1 MKKRLISMLLAL
13 LAVMGLLPTA
23 AFAASTP
30 EEALG
35 EVQIYNGGVEM
46 SYLSINGRIRS
57 QIYTYYN
64 YDNGSGSTREIPAY
78 CVNPNTLGVPQTVG
92 VGESIEYLADEKAS
106 DPKVVGIVANGY
118 PTRSLAELGLENK
131 YQGYYA
137 TKMALWC
144 YLLSNWDI
152 NNLKVNP
159 NLTGV
164 ELQRAQ
170 KILAAA
176 KDIYARGTAWNEML
190 SPEVTCTPD
199 RDTAYEVTID
209 GKQYKQ
215 QVFTF
220 WSKTW
225 VCDYSVNVAFS
236 VPDDVP
242 DGTRIVDMNNQDI
255 TTITTEGTGD
265 GYAGKFKILYP
276 LESVQGKTGSVQ
288 LSFNTNVYKYAVF
301 FAICQEKDEYGEL
314 QNYVVDTDPTTTT
327 QLSAYSNYSDG
338 TTIEYETGLR
348 IIKYETGTEIPI
360 SGALFEV
367 IGPDGDS
374 VGTFVTNGD
383 GRIEIPLKKSGNY
396 TVVEREA
403 PQHYMISEEPAQNV
417 TVVYDEVAEV
427 TFFNDPYGTL
437 RIEKKSNTG
446 MNLPGAVITVEHIES
461 GQTFTATT
469 SSAGVA
475 IFDAIPLGAYRIQE
489 KTAPV
494 GWQLDDT
501 VYTATVVA
509 GETTTIPIINEELPG
524 LRIIKYDRKNMVA
537 MPNVTFAV
545 YRDGEFLGN
554 FKTDQFG
561 EILIA
566 DAEPGTYRAFEV
578 DTGDEGHI
586 LDTTPQEVELHA
598 GDGIKELMFFNDMKP
613 GLKLIKVDSDDPS
626 KVIPNAVFEIKSV
639 EGTYG
644 PQEFRTDQ
652 SGEIDL
658 SMLPAGS
665 YVVTEKS
672 CDGYII
678 DEAQRI
684 IELKPNE
691 DAQFVFTNHVK
702 PSLQLIKLSSDGSRL
717 AGVTFRIARIE
728 DGSHYLDRTTNS
740 NGEILISDLEPGV
753 YSVRELSSVQDHI
766 PDDTEHHVELF
777 PGQTSTITLTNDK
790 RPNLYIHKTDADT
803 GEPIEHTVY
812 LVKGA
817 DGHSIA
823 EVETDG
829 NGVAVVENL
838 LPGVVE
844 IIEKSVPE
852 PYLLAEESQMVT
864 LLPNRD
870 RDVYFQNYKRPTIE
884 IIKENS
890 ITHDRI
896 ENVPFQVWYASNN
909 TATGEYNDLGVFYT
923 DEEGRIVLSDPD
935 LSLRDGWF
943 RVKELEPAPGF
954 ALADP
959 DTQEAFIAAG
969 EGHTFRFLNRP
980 LSAISVWKYDSET
993 GAAIEGAVFQVRY
1006 LSGNTSGTGGTVI
1019 GTYRTSVNGSFTVTG
1034 CKAGTYIIEEL
1045 SSDGS
1050 HVIDTPPQ
1058 TVYLSGKDQEVVQVY
1073 FNNSPKGSLLIKKVS
1088 SADNSPIS
1096 DVQFFVTESDGTV
1109 VGDSNGYFVT
1119 DSAGTILIE
1128 GIDPGTTLVVKETR
1142 AKDGFILDDTPQTA
1156 QIQAGQTVT
1165 LEFRNQPTGQLIIHK
1180 LSGNDKKTPLE
1191 GVQFKITY
1199 SDGSFVDADSGQ
1211 LSSNGLYWTNSEG
1224 QIILS
1229 GLTGTVVVTEVES
1242 IPGYTIDPN
1251 TQSQTVVI
1259 NPNDTQELYFYNNPI
1274 GGIEIIKVNASKT
1287 SERIPD
1293 TTFEIRRMDD
1303 ALVDT
1308 ITTDKNGRAYLALED
1323 GSYYAIEIEAN
1334 PDFVL
1339 DDTPHYF
1346 EVKDGKVTTLRV
1358 TNAAASG
1365 ILIHKVDTS
1374 GEGIYGVKF
1383 LLYDEDRNP
1392 IGEFTSDDDGYVYIT
1407 ADDLPDGA
1415 NTSGRFYLRE
1425 LEAAEG
1431 YILDKEYKT
1440 VYVRPGRTAEI
1451 EWVNEAIT
1459 GQIQIY
1465 KYAAEANSVTGV
1477 PAGTPLQGA
1486 VYEIINERSGRVVDY
1501 ITTDA
1506 RGVAASK
1513 PLPLTRYKIREVTAP
1528 AYFQLD
1534 PTVHDVTLEYAG
1546 QIIKIAAYDKP
1557 ANLKVT
1563 VTKTGNKQLL
1573 AGDSMRYDLTVA
1585 NNSNVPLENFYL
1597 HDRFPTD
1604 CATAKTIT
1612 TGTYNTRLNYQIT
1625 YKTNYNDY
1633 LALVEHRETAGGSA
1647 PFVPPEHEAAGGEQP
1662 VPAGGSALETGPS
1675 GKGRTPPEPHEAQAP
1690 PASPRSAGSELLVP
1704 AQPEQRGTAAGLE
1717 VPGPNFLKSQSGTS
1731 RDSETELPE
1740 VDQRDSSYIDLNHT
1754 DGIHT
1759 EFSLSCPSGAG
1770 DRMDGLGPWWRN
1782 LSEQE
1787 QLAQILEN
1795 CSLWVFDPE
1804 TAKVFENAIERLFY
1818 TQEYRIGKAV
1828 LPQANVRSRLWDLDS
1843 TILQSVEG
1851 KLRQNQRNVKN
1862 STAYTMA
1869 VIFNAI
1875 CESQSDLL
1883 LDPYLNSIGGAPAGS
1898 EKGGENQCF

>member
-1 MKKRLISMLLAL
+1 MKKRFLSILLAM
-13 LAVMGLLPTA
+13 VMAFSILPTA
-23 AFAASTP
+23 SLAAGSV

-35 EVQIYNGGVEM
+35 EIDIYNGGQEL
-46 SYLSINGRIRS
+46 SYLMINGRVRTL
-57 QIYTYYN
+57 IYTYYN
-64 YDNGSGSTREIPAY
+64 YVNAKGEIKEIPAY
-78 CVNPNTLGVPQTVG
+78 CVNPNTTGVPQTVD
-92 VGESIEYLADEKAS
+92 VGESIEYLAEEKTS
-106 DPKVVGIVANGY
+106 DPKVLGIVANGY
-118 PTRSLAELGLENK
+118 PTRSLEELGLENK

-152 NNLKVNP
+152 NNLKVNSA
-159 NLTGV
+159 LSGV

-170 KILAAA
+170 KMLAAA
-176 KDIYARGTAWNEML
+176 KDIYARGTAWNEVL

-225 VCDYSVNVAFS
+225 VCDYAVEVSFTDPGS
-236 VPDDVP
+236 VPR
-242 DGTRIVDMNNQDI
+242 GTRIVDMNNRDI

-265 GYAGKFKILYP
+265 GYAGKFKVLYP
-276 LESVQGKTGSVQ
+276 LESVEGETGSVQ
-288 LSFNTNVYKYAVF
+288 LSFRTDVYKYAVF
-301 FAICQEKDEYGEL
+301 YAICQEKDEYGEL
-314 QNYVVDTDPTTTT
+314 QNYVVDTDPTTEMD
-327 QLSAYSNYSDG
+327 LSTFSNYADQPVE
-338 TTIEYETGLR
+338 EYDTGLR

-360 SGALFEV
+360 SGARFEV
-367 IGPDGDS
+367 VGPDGDS

-383 GRIEIPLKKSGNY
+383 GRIEIPLSKSGNY
-396 TVVEREA
+396 TVIEREA

-475 IFDAIPLGAYRIQE
+475 IFDEIPLGAYRIQE

-598 GDGIKELMFFNDMKP
+598 GDGIKELLFFNDVKP
-613 GLKLIKVDSDDPS
+613 GLRLVKVDSDDPS

-644 PQEFRTDQ
+644 PQEFRTDEN
-652 SGEIDL
+652 GEIDL
-658 SMLPAGS
+658 SMLPPGS

-672 CDGYII
+672 CDGYVI

-691 DAQFVFTNHVK
+691 DAQFVFTNHIK

-717 AGVTFRIARIE
+717 AGVTFRIAKIE
-728 DGSHYLDRTTNS
+728 DGSHYLDRTTS
-740 NGEILISDLEPGV
+740 STGEILVSDLEPGV

-823 EVETDG
+823 EVETDE

-844 IIEKSVPE
+844 VIEKSVPE
-852 PYLLAEESQMVT
+852 PYLLAEDSQMVT
-864 LLPNRD
+864 LFPNRD

-935 LSLRDGWF
+935 LSLRDGWV
-943 RVKELEPAPGF
+943 RGKELEPAPGF

-969 EGHTFRFLNRP
+969 EGHTFRFSNRP

-1058 TVYLSGKDQEVVQVY
+1058 TVYLSGEDQEVVQVY
-1073 FNNSPKGSLLIKKVS
+1073 FGNSPKGSLLIKKVS

-1109 VGDSNGYFVT
+1109 VGDSNGYFTT

-1142 AKDGFILDDTPQTA
+1142 AKDGFLLDDTPQTA
-1156 QIQAGQTVT
+1156 QIKAGQTVT

-1180 LSGNDKKTPLE
+1180 LSGDDRKTPLE

-1211 LSSNGLYWTNSEG
+1211 LSSNGLYWSNSAG

-1308 ITTDKNGRAYLALED
+1308 ITTDRNGRAYLSLED
-1323 GSYYAIEIEAN
+1323 GSYYALEVEAN

-1346 EVKDGKVTTLRV
+1346 EVKNGEVTTLRIK
-1358 TNAAASG
+1358 NEANSG

-1392 IGEFTSDDDGYVYIT
+1392 IGEFTSDDEGWVYIT

-1431 YILDKEYKT
+1431 YILDEEYKT

-1451 EWVNEAIT
+1451 EWVNTAIT
-1459 GQIQIY
+1459 GQIQIW
-1465 KYAAEANSVTGV
+1465 KKSADDNPINGF
-1477 PAGTPLQGA
+1477 PAGTPLEGA
-1486 VYEIINERSGRVVDY
+1486 VFGIYNKANALVD
-1501 ITTDA
+1501 TVESDS
-1506 RGVAASK
+1506 RGLAVSK
-1513 PLPLTRYKIREVTAP
+1513 PLPLGRYTVKEISSPQFYSVSDEEVTV
-1528 AYFQLD
+1528 Y
-1534 PTVHDVTLEYAG
+1534 LEHEG
-1546 QIIKIAAYDKP
+1546 QIVQVEYLNESVYTNVSISKSGYTQVVPGQEI
-1557 ANLKVT
+1557 
-1563 VTKTGNKQLL
+1563 
-1573 AGDSMRYDLTVA
+1573 RYTFKDIG
-1585 NNSNVPLENFYL
+1585 NNSTVPLDSFYWRDTL
-1597 HDRFPTD
+1597 PTD
-1604 CATAKTIT
+1604 AVRLDKII
-1612 TGTYNTRLNYQIT
+1612 TGTYSARLNYKVVFQ
-1625 YKTNYNDY
+1625 TNLNDTQRV
-1633 LALVEHRETAGGSA
+1633 LADNLNTQKNYTLDASPAALGLASNEYVTQVTFLFGRVPGGFKQVETPYIYCDVLSNLSHEYRFANKCDVGGMWQNQWVQA
-1647 PFVPPEHEAAGGEQP
+1647 TDRWVTIIYRGGP
-1662 VPAGGSALETGPS
+1662 VPTLPRTG
-1675 GKGRTPPEPHEAQAP
+1675 
-1690 PASPRSAGSELLVP
+1690 
-1704 AQPEQRGTAAGLE
+1704 
-1717 VPGPNFLKSQSGTS
+1717 
-1731 RDSETELPE
+1731 
-1740 VDQRDSSYIDLNHT
+1740 Y
-1754 DGIHT
+1754 
-1759 EFSLSCPSGAG
+1759 
-1770 DRMDGLGPWWRN
+1770 
-1782 LSEQE
+1782 
-1787 QLAQILEN
+1787 
-1795 CSLWVFDPE
+1795 
-1804 TAKVFENAIERLFY
+1804 
-1818 TQEYRIGKAV
+1818 
-1828 LPQANVRSRLWDLDS
+1828 
-1843 TILQSVEG
+1843 
-1851 KLRQNQRNVKN
+1851 
-1862 STAYTMA
+1862 
-1869 VIFNAI
+1869 
-1875 CESQSDLL
+1875 
-1883 LDPYLNSIGGAPAGS
+1883 
-1898 EKGGENQCF
+1898 

>member
-1 MKKRLISMLLAL
+1 
-13 LAVMGLLPTA
+13 
-23 AFAASTP
+23 
-30 EEALG
+30 
-35 EVQIYNGGVEM
+35 
-46 SYLSINGRIRS
+46 
-57 QIYTYYN
+57 
-64 YDNGSGSTREIPAY
+64 
-78 CVNPNTLGVPQTVG
+78 
-92 VGESIEYLADEKAS
+92 
-106 DPKVVGIVANGY
+106 
-118 PTRSLAELGLENK
+118 
-131 YQGYYA
+131 
-137 TKMALWC
+137 
-144 YLLSNWDI
+144 
-152 NNLKVNP
+152 
-159 NLTGV
+159 
-164 ELQRAQ
+164 
-170 KILAAA
+170 
-176 KDIYARGTAWNEML
+176 
-190 SPEVTCTPD
+190 
-199 RDTAYEVTID
+199 
-209 GKQYKQ
+209 
-215 QVFTF
+215 
-220 WSKTW
+220 
-225 VCDYSVNVAFS
+225 
-236 VPDDVP
+236 
-242 DGTRIVDMNNQDI
+242 
-255 TTITTEGTGD
+255 
-265 GYAGKFKILYP
+265 
-276 LESVQGKTGSVQ
+276 
-288 LSFNTNVYKYAVF
+288 
-301 FAICQEKDEYGEL
+301 
-314 QNYVVDTDPTTTT
+314 
-327 QLSAYSNYSDG
+327 
-338 TTIEYETGLR
+338 
-348 IIKYETGTEIPI
+348 
-360 SGALFEV
+360 
-367 IGPDGDS
+367 
-374 VGTFVTNGD
+374 
-383 GRIEIPLKKSGNY
+383 
-396 TVVEREA
+396 
-403 PQHYMISEEPAQNV
+403 MISEEPAQNV

-652 SGEIDL
+652 SGESDL

-1633 LALVEHRETAGGSA
+1633 RVLATNLLSTNNYAFDLSA
-1647 PFVPPEHEAAGGEQP
+1647 ISLMQDEVVTDVRLEFGK
-1662 VPAGGSALETGPS
+1662 VPAGFASVVKPTVTIQTSANLANGYQVVNRADAGGQYMSQWETGRAAWITLIV
-1675 GKGRTPPEPHEAQAP
+1675 K
-1690 PASPRSAGSELLVP
+1690 LN
-1704 AQPEQRGTAAGLE
+1704 QP
-1717 VPGPNFLKSQSGTS
+1717 N
-1731 RDSETELPE
+1731 LPKTG
-1740 VDQRDSSYIDLNHT
+1740 Y
-1754 DGIHT
+1754 
-1759 EFSLSCPSGAG
+1759 
-1770 DRMDGLGPWWRN
+1770 
-1782 LSEQE
+1782 
-1787 QLAQILEN
+1787 
-1795 CSLWVFDPE
+1795 
-1804 TAKVFENAIERLFY
+1804 
-1818 TQEYRIGKAV
+1818 
-1828 LPQANVRSRLWDLDS
+1828 
-1843 TILQSVEG
+1843 
-1851 KLRQNQRNVKN
+1851 
-1862 STAYTMA
+1862 
-1869 VIFNAI
+1869 
-1875 CESQSDLL
+1875 
-1883 LDPYLNSIGGAPAGS
+1883 
-1898 EKGGENQCF
+1898 

>member
-1 MKKRLISMLLAL
+1 MKKRFLSILLAM
-13 LAVMGLLPTA
+13 VMAFSILPTA
-23 AFAASTP
+23 SLAAGSV

-35 EVQIYNGGVEM
+35 EIDIYNGGQEL
-46 SYLSINGRIRS
+46 SYLMINGRVRTL
-57 QIYTYYN
+57 IYTYYN
-64 YDNGSGSTREIPAY
+64 YVNAKGEIKEIPAY
-78 CVNPNTLGVPQTVG
+78 CVNPNTTGVPQTVD
-92 VGESIEYLADEKAS
+92 VGESIEYLAEEKTS
-106 DPKVVGIVANGY
+106 DPKVLGIVANGY
-118 PTRSLAELGLENK
+118 PTRSLEELGLENK

-152 NNLKVNP
+152 NNLKVNSA
-159 NLTGV
+159 LSGV

-170 KILAAA
+170 KMLAAA
-176 KDIYARGTAWNEML
+176 KDIYARGTAWNEVL

-225 VCDYSVNVAFS
+225 VCDYAVEVSFTDPGS
-236 VPDDVP
+236 VPR
-242 DGTRIVDMNNQDI
+242 GTRIVDMNNRDI

-265 GYAGKFKILYP
+265 GYAGKFKVLYP
-276 LESVQGKTGSVQ
+276 LESVEGETGSVQ
-288 LSFNTNVYKYAVF
+288 LSFRTDVYKYAVF
-301 FAICQEKDEYGEL
+301 YAICQEKDEYGEL
-314 QNYVVDTDPTTTT
+314 QNYVVDTDPTTEMD
-327 QLSAYSNYSDG
+327 LSTFSNYADQPVE
-338 TTIEYETGLR
+338 EYDTGLR

-360 SGALFEV
+360 SGARFEV
-367 IGPDGDS
+367 VGPDGDS

-383 GRIEIPLKKSGNY
+383 GRIEIPLSKSGNY
-396 TVVEREA
+396 TVIEREA

-475 IFDAIPLGAYRIQE
+475 IFDEIPLGAYRIQE

-598 GDGIKELMFFNDMKP
+598 WDGIKELLFFNDVKP
-613 GLKLIKVDSDDPS
+613 GLRLVKVDSDDPS

-644 PQEFRTDQ
+644 PQEFRTDEN
-652 SGEIDL
+652 GEIDL
-658 SMLPAGS
+658 SMLPPGS

-672 CDGYII
+672 CDGYVI

-691 DAQFVFTNHVK
+691 DAQFVFTNHIK

-717 AGVTFRIARIE
+717 AGVTFRIAKIE
-728 DGSHYLDRTTNS
+728 DGSHYLDRTTS
-740 NGEILISDLEPGV
+740 STGEILVSDLEPGV

-823 EVETDG
+823 EVETDE

-844 IIEKSVPE
+844 VIEKSVPE
-852 PYLLAEESQMVT
+852 PYLLAEDSQMVT
-864 LLPNRD
+864 LFPNRD

-969 EGHTFRFLNRP
+969 EGHTFRFSNRP

-1058 TVYLSGKDQEVVQVY
+1058 TVYLSGEDQEVVQVY
-1073 FNNSPKGSLLIKKVS
+1073 FGNSPKGSLLIKKVS

-1109 VGDSNGYFVT
+1109 VGDSNGYFTT

-1142 AKDGFILDDTPQTA
+1142 AKDGFLLDDTPQTA
-1156 QIQAGQTVT
+1156 QIKAGQTVT

-1180 LSGNDKKTPLE
+1180 LSGDDRKTPLE

-1211 LSSNGLYWTNSEG
+1211 LSSNGLYWSNSAG

-1308 ITTDKNGRAYLALED
+1308 ITTDRNGRAYLSLED
-1323 GSYYAIEIEAN
+1323 GSYYALEVEAN

-1346 EVKDGKVTTLRV
+1346 EVKNGEVTTLRIK
-1358 TNAAASG
+1358 NEANSG

-1392 IGEFTSDDDGYVYIT
+1392 IGEFTSDDEGWVYIT

-1431 YILDKEYKT
+1431 YILDEEYKT

-1451 EWVNEAIT
+1451 EWVNTAIT
-1459 GQIQIY
+1459 GQIQIW
-1465 KYAAEANSVTGV
+1465 KKSADDNPINGF
-1477 PAGTPLQGA
+1477 PAGTPLEGA
-1486 VYEIINERSGRVVDY
+1486 VFGIYNKANALVD
-1501 ITTDA
+1501 TVESDS
-1506 RGVAASK
+1506 RGLAVSK
-1513 PLPLTRYKIREVTAP
+1513 PLPLGRYTVKEISSPQFYSVSDEEVTV
-1528 AYFQLD
+1528 Y
-1534 PTVHDVTLEYAG
+1534 LEHEG
-1546 QIIKIAAYDKP
+1546 QIVQVEYLNESVYTNVSISKSGYTQVVPGQEI
-1557 ANLKVT
+1557 
-1563 VTKTGNKQLL
+1563 
-1573 AGDSMRYDLTVA
+1573 RYTFKDIG
-1585 NNSNVPLENFYL
+1585 NNSTVPLDSFYWRDTL
-1597 HDRFPTD
+1597 PTD
-1604 CATAKTIT
+1604 AVRLDKII
-1612 TGTYNTRLNYQIT
+1612 TGTYSARLNYKVVFQ
-1625 YKTNYNDY
+1625 TNLNDTQRV
-1633 LALVEHRETAGGSA
+1633 LADNLNTQKNYTLDASPAALGLASNEYVTQVTFLFGRVPGGFKQVETPYIYCDVLSNLSHEYRFANKCDVGGMWQNQWVQA
-1647 PFVPPEHEAAGGEQP
+1647 TDRWVTIIYRGGP
-1662 VPAGGSALETGPS
+1662 VPTLPRTG
-1675 GKGRTPPEPHEAQAP
+1675 
-1690 PASPRSAGSELLVP
+1690 
-1704 AQPEQRGTAAGLE
+1704 
-1717 VPGPNFLKSQSGTS
+1717 
-1731 RDSETELPE
+1731 
-1740 VDQRDSSYIDLNHT
+1740 Y
-1754 DGIHT
+1754 
-1759 EFSLSCPSGAG
+1759 
-1770 DRMDGLGPWWRN
+1770 
-1782 LSEQE
+1782 
-1787 QLAQILEN
+1787 
-1795 CSLWVFDPE
+1795 
-1804 TAKVFENAIERLFY
+1804 
-1818 TQEYRIGKAV
+1818 
-1828 LPQANVRSRLWDLDS
+1828 
-1843 TILQSVEG
+1843 
-1851 KLRQNQRNVKN
+1851 
-1862 STAYTMA
+1862 
-1869 VIFNAI
+1869 
-1875 CESQSDLL
+1875 
-1883 LDPYLNSIGGAPAGS
+1883 
-1898 EKGGENQCF
+1898 

>member
-1 MKKRLISMLLAL
+1 MKKRFLSILLAM
-13 LAVMGLLPTA
+13 VMAFSILPTA
-23 AFAASTP
+23 SLAAGSV

-35 EVQIYNGGVEM
+35 EIDIYNGGQEL
-46 SYLSINGRIRS
+46 SYLMINGRVRTL
-57 QIYTYYN
+57 IYTYYN
-64 YDNGSGSTREIPAY
+64 YVNAKGEIKEIPAY
-78 CVNPNTLGVPQTVG
+78 CVNPNTTGVPQTVD
-92 VGESIEYLADEKAS
+92 VGESIEYLAEEKTS
-106 DPKVVGIVANGY
+106 DPKVLGIVANGY
-118 PTRSLAELGLENK
+118 PTRSLEELGLENK

-152 NNLKVNP
+152 NNLKVNSA
-159 NLTGV
+159 LSGV

-170 KILAAA
+170 KMLAAA
-176 KDIYARGTAWNEML
+176 KDIYARGTAWNEVL

-225 VCDYSVNVAFS
+225 VCDYAVEVSFTDPGS
-236 VPDDVP
+236 VPR
-242 DGTRIVDMNNQDI
+242 GTRIVDMNNRDI

-265 GYAGKFKILYP
+265 GYAGKFKVLYP
-276 LESVQGKTGSVQ
+276 LESVEGETGSVQ
-288 LSFNTNVYKYAVF
+288 LSFRTHVYKYAVF
-301 FAICQEKDEYGEL
+301 YAICQEKDEYGEL
-314 QNYVVDTDPTTTT
+314 QNYVVDTDPTTEMD
-327 QLSAYSNYSDG
+327 LSTFSNYADQPVE
-338 TTIEYETGLR
+338 EYDTGLR

-360 SGALFEV
+360 SGARFEV
-367 IGPDGDS
+367 VGPDGDS

-383 GRIEIPLKKSGNY
+383 GRIEIPLSKSGNY
-396 TVVEREA
+396 TVIEREA

-475 IFDAIPLGAYRIQE
+475 IFDEIPLGAYRIQE

-598 GDGIKELMFFNDMKP
+598 GDGIKELLFFNDVKP
-613 GLKLIKVDSDDPS
+613 GLRLVKVDSDDPS

-644 PQEFRTDQ
+644 PQEFRTDEN
-652 SGEIDL
+652 GEIDL
-658 SMLPAGS
+658 SMLPPGS

-672 CDGYII
+672 CDGYVI

-691 DAQFVFTNHVK
+691 DAQFVFTNHIK

-717 AGVTFRIARIE
+717 AGVTFRIAKIE
-728 DGSHYLDRTTNS
+728 DGSHYLDRTTS
-740 NGEILISDLEPGV
+740 STGEILVSDLEPGV
-753 YSVRELSSVQDHI
+753 YSVRELSSVSNHI

-844 IIEKSVPE
+844 VIEKSVPE
-852 PYLLAEESQMVT
+852 PYLLAEDSQMVT
-864 LLPNRD
+864 LFPNRD

-890 ITHDRI
+890 ITYDRI

-1019 GTYRTSVNGSFTVTG
+1019 GTYRTSANGSFTVTG

-1058 TVYLSGKDQEVVQVY
+1058 TVYLSGENQEVVQVY
-1073 FNNSPKGSLLIKKVS
+1073 FGNSPKGSLLIKKVS

-1142 AKDGFILDDTPQTA
+1142 AKDGFLLDDTPQTA
-1156 QIQAGQTVT
+1156 QIKAGQTVT

-1180 LSGNDKKTPLE
+1180 LSGDDRKTPLE

-1211 LSSNGLYWTNSEG
+1211 LSSNGLYWSNSAG

-1308 ITTDKNGRAYLALED
+1308 ITTDRNGRAYLSLED
-1323 GSYYAIEIEAN
+1323 GSYYALEVEAN

-1346 EVKDGKVTTLRV
+1346 EVKNGEVTTLRIK
-1358 TNAAASG
+1358 NEANSG

-1392 IGEFTSDDDGYVYIT
+1392 IGEFTSDDEGWVYIT

-1431 YILDKEYKT
+1431 YILDEEYKT

-1451 EWVNEAIT
+1451 EWVNTAIT
-1459 GQIQIY
+1459 GQIQIW
-1465 KYAAEANSVTGV
+1465 KKSADDNPINGF
-1477 PAGTPLQGA
+1477 PAGTPLEGA
-1486 VYEIINERSGRVVDY
+1486 VFGIYNKANALVD
-1501 ITTDA
+1501 TVESDS
-1506 RGVAASK
+1506 RGLAVSK
-1513 PLPLTRYKIREVTAP
+1513 PLPLGRYTVKEISSPQFYSVSDEEVTV
-1528 AYFQLD
+1528 Y
-1534 PTVHDVTLEYAG
+1534 LEHEG
-1546 QIIKIAAYDKP
+1546 QIVQVEYLNESVYTNVSISKSGYTQVVPGQEI
-1557 ANLKVT
+1557 
-1563 VTKTGNKQLL
+1563 
-1573 AGDSMRYDLTVA
+1573 RYTFKDIG
-1585 NNSNVPLENFYL
+1585 NNSTVPLDSFYWRDTL
-1597 HDRFPTD
+1597 PTD
-1604 CATAKTIT
+1604 AVRLDKII
-1612 TGTYNTRLNYQIT
+1612 TGTYSARLNYKVVFQ
-1625 YKTNYNDY
+1625 TNLNDTQRV
-1633 LALVEHRETAGGSA
+1633 LADNLNTQKNYTLDASPAALGLASNEYVTQVTFLFGRVPGGFKQVETPYIYCDVLSSLSHEYRFANKCDVGGMWQNQWVQA
-1647 PFVPPEHEAAGGEQP
+1647 TDRWVTIIYRGGP
-1662 VPAGGSALETGPS
+1662 VPTLPRTG
-1675 GKGRTPPEPHEAQAP
+1675 
-1690 PASPRSAGSELLVP
+1690 
-1704 AQPEQRGTAAGLE
+1704 
-1717 VPGPNFLKSQSGTS
+1717 
-1731 RDSETELPE
+1731 
-1740 VDQRDSSYIDLNHT
+1740 Y
-1754 DGIHT
+1754 
-1759 EFSLSCPSGAG
+1759 
-1770 DRMDGLGPWWRN
+1770 
-1782 LSEQE
+1782 
-1787 QLAQILEN
+1787 
-1795 CSLWVFDPE
+1795 
-1804 TAKVFENAIERLFY
+1804 
-1818 TQEYRIGKAV
+1818 
-1828 LPQANVRSRLWDLDS
+1828 
-1843 TILQSVEG
+1843 
-1851 KLRQNQRNVKN
+1851 
-1862 STAYTMA
+1862 
-1869 VIFNAI
+1869 
-1875 CESQSDLL
+1875 
-1883 LDPYLNSIGGAPAGS
+1883 
-1898 EKGGENQCF
+1898 

>member
-1 MKKRLISMLLAL
+1 MKKRLLSILLAMMMAL
-13 LAVMGLLPTA
+13 SILPTTSL
-23 AFAASTP
+23 AASSV

-35 EVQIYNGGVEM
+35 EIDIYNGGTEL
-46 SYLSINGRIRS
+46 SYLMINGRVRTL
-57 QIYTYYN
+57 IYTYYN
-64 YDNGSGSTREIPAY
+64 YVNAKGETREIPAY
-78 CVNPNTLGVPQTVG
+78 CVNPNITGVPQTVG
-92 VGESIEYLADEKAS
+92 VGESIEYLAEEKTS
-106 DPKVVGIVANGY
+106 DPKVLGIVANGY
-118 PTRSLAELGLENK
+118 PTRSLEELGLENK

-152 NNLKVNP
+152 NNLKVNSS
-159 NLTGV
+159 LTGV

-170 KILAAA
+170 KMLAAA
-176 KDIYARGTAWNEML
+176 KDIYARGTAWTEVL
-190 SPEVTCTPD
+190 APEVTCTPD
-199 RDTAYEVTID
+199 RDTAYQVTID

-215 QVFTF
+215 QIFTF

-225 VCDYSVNVAFS
+225 VCDYSVEVFFTDPAS
-236 VPDDVP
+236 VP
-242 DGTRIVDMNNQDI
+242 DGTRIVDMNNRDI

-265 GYAGKFKILYP
+265 GYAGQFKVLYP
-276 LESVQGKTGSVQ
+276 LESVDGETGSVQ
-288 LSFNTNVYKYAVF
+288 LSFRTDVYKYAVYY
-301 FAICQEKDEYGEL
+301 AVCAEKDQYGNI
-314 QNYVVDTDPTTTT
+314 QNYVVDTDPTTTMS
-327 QLSAYSNYSDG
+327 LSAYSNYADG
-338 TTIEYETGLR
+338 PTIEYETGLR
-348 IIKYETGTEIPI
+348 ILKYETGTEIPI
-360 SGALFEV
+360 SGCRFEV

-374 VGTFVTNGD
+374 VGVFVTDGD
-383 GRIEIPLKKSGNY
+383 GRIEIPLSKVGNY
-396 TVVEREA
+396 TVIERDSA
-403 PQHYMISEEPAQNV
+403 SHYVISEEPAQNV

-437 RIEKKSNTG
+437 RIEKRSNTG
-446 MNLPGAVITVEHIES
+446 QKLQGAVITIEHIES
-461 GQTFTATT
+461 GQTFTAETT
-469 SSAGVA
+469 SAGVA
-475 IFDAIPLGAYRIQE
+475 IFDEIPLGAYRIQE
-489 KTAPV
+489 ETAPV
-494 GWQLDDT
+494 GWKLDDT

-537 MPNVTFAV
+537 MPDVTFAV

-561 EILIA
+561 EILLTNV
-566 DAEPGTYRAFEV
+566 EPGTYRAFEV
-578 DTGDEGHI
+578 DTGDEGYI

-598 GDGIKELMFFNDMKP
+598 GDGIKELLFFNDVKP
-613 GLKLIKVDSDDPS
+613 GLRLVKVDADDPS

-652 SGEIDL
+652 NGEIDL

-691 DAQFVFTNHVK
+691 DAQFVFTNHIK

-717 AGVTFRIARIE
+717 AGVTFRIAKIE
-728 DGSHYLDRTTNS
+728 DGSHYLDRTTS
-740 NGEILISDLEPGV
+740 STGEILISDLEPGV
-753 YSVRELSSVQDHI
+753 YSVRELSSVLDHI

-790 RPNLYIHKTDADT
+790 RPNLYIHKNDADT
-803 GEPIEHTVY
+803 GAPIPHTVY

-823 EVETDG
+823 EVETDE

-844 IIEKSVPE
+844 VIEKSVPE
-852 PYLLAEESQMVT
+852 PYLLAEESQLVT

-870 RDVYFQNYKRPTIE
+870 RDVYFENYKRPTIE
-884 IIKENS
+884 IIKENE
-890 ITHDRI
+890 ITHDPL
-896 ENVPFQVWYASNN
+896 ENVPVQVWYASND
-909 TATGEYNDLGVFYT
+909 TTTGEYNDLGVFYT

-943 RVKELEPAPGF
+943 RIEELEAPKGF
-954 ALADP
+954 SM
-959 DTQEAFIAAG
+959 TESSKQEAFIAAG
-969 EGHTFRFLNRP
+969 EGHTFRIFNRP
-980 LSAISVWKYDSET
+980 LSAICVWKYDSET

-1034 CKAGTYIIEEL
+1034 CEPGTYIIEEL

-1058 TVYLSGKDQEVVQVY
+1058 TVYLSGEDQEVIQVY
-1073 FNNSPKGSLLIKKVS
+1073 FGNSPKGSLLIKKVS

-1109 VGDSNGYFVT
+1109 VGDGNGYFTT

-1128 GIDPGTTLVVKETR
+1128 GIEPGTTLVVKETR
-1142 AKDGFILDDTPQTA
+1142 AQEGFLLDDTPQTV
-1156 QIQAGQTVT
+1156 QIKAGQTT
-1165 LEFRNQPTGQLIIHK
+1165 TIEFRNQPKGNLIIHK
-1180 LSGNDKKTPLE
+1180 LSGADRKTPLE

-1199 SDGSFVDADSGQ
+1199 ADGSYLADENGH

-1224 QIILS
+1224 QIVLS
-1229 GLTGTVVVTEVES
+1229 NVTGTLVVTEVQS

-1251 TQSQTVVI
+1251 TQSQTVVV
-1259 NPNDTQELYFYNNPI
+1259 NPDDTQELWFYNAPV

-1303 ALVDT
+1303 GLVDT
-1308 ITTDKNGRAYLALED
+1308 ITTDRNGRAFLSLED
-1323 GSYYAIEIEAN
+1323 GSYYAVEVEAN
-1334 PDFVL
+1334 PDFIL

-1346 EVKDGKVTTLRV
+1346 EVKDGEVTTLRL
-1358 TNAAASG
+1358 TNAARSG

-1374 GEGIYGVKF
+1374 SEGIYGVKF
-1383 LLYDEDRNP
+1383 LLYDEHRNP
-1392 IGEFTSDDDGYVYIT
+1392 IGEFTSDDDGWVYIT

-1431 YILDKEYKT
+1431 YILDEEYKT
-1440 VYVRPGRTAEI
+1440 VYVRPGHTAEI

-1465 KYAAEANSVTGV
+1465 KYAAEYNEVTGT

-1486 VYEIINERSGRVVDY
+1486 VYEIIHARSGKVVDY

-1513 PLPLTRYKIREVTAP
+1513 PLPLTRYKVVEVTAP
-1528 AYFQLD
+1528 AYWQVD

-1546 QIIKIAAYDKP
+1546 QIIKVSAYDKP
-1557 ANLKVT
+1557 SNLGVT
-1563 VTKTGNKQLL
+1563 ITKRGNAEVL
-1573 AGDSMRYDLTVA
+1573 AGQTMRYDLTVA
-1585 NNSNVPLENFYL
+1585 NTSNVALENFYW
-1597 HDRFPTD
+1597 HDKIPYDVAR
-1604 CATAKTIT
+1604 ATTLT
-1612 TGTYNTRLNYQIT
+1612 TGTYSARLNYRIL
-1625 YKTNYNDY
+1625 YKTNYQTTY
-1633 LALVEHRETAGGSA
+1633 QVLASNLLTTNNYSFALNAIPMQAGEVVTDIYFDFGKVPVGFQSTAGPTLSVIVNGNTVNGYQLVNRA
-1647 PFVPPEHEAAGGEQP
+1647 DVGGQYQ
-1662 VPAGGSALETGPS
+1662 GTWQ
-1675 GKGRTPPEPHEAQAP
+1675 TAQASWVTIVRKYTTTP
-1690 PASPRSAGSELLVP
+1690 
-1704 AQPEQRGTAAGLE
+1704 
-1717 VPGPNFLKSQSGTS
+1717 
-1731 RDSETELPE
+1731 DLPKTG
-1740 VDQRDSSYIDLNHT
+1740 Y
-1754 DGIHT
+1754 
-1759 EFSLSCPSGAG
+1759 
-1770 DRMDGLGPWWRN
+1770 
-1782 LSEQE
+1782 
-1787 QLAQILEN
+1787 
-1795 CSLWVFDPE
+1795 
-1804 TAKVFENAIERLFY
+1804 
-1818 TQEYRIGKAV
+1818 
-1828 LPQANVRSRLWDLDS
+1828 
-1843 TILQSVEG
+1843 
-1851 KLRQNQRNVKN
+1851 
-1862 STAYTMA
+1862 
-1869 VIFNAI
+1869 
-1875 CESQSDLL
+1875 
-1883 LDPYLNSIGGAPAGS
+1883 
-1898 EKGGENQCF
+1898 

>member
-1 MKKRLISMLLAL
+1 MKKRFLSILLAM
-13 LAVMGLLPTA
+13 VMAFSILPTA
-23 AFAASTP
+23 SLAAGSV

-35 EVQIYNGGVEM
+35 EIDIYNGGQEL
-46 SYLSINGRIRS
+46 SYLMINGRVRTL
-57 QIYTYYN
+57 IYTYYN
-64 YDNGSGSTREIPAY
+64 YVNAKGEIKEIPAY
-78 CVNPNTLGVPQTVG
+78 CVNPNTTGVPQTVD
-92 VGESIEYLADEKAS
+92 VGESIEYLAEEKTS
-106 DPKVVGIVANGY
+106 DPKVLGIVANGY
-118 PTRSLAELGLENK
+118 PTRSLEELGLENK

-152 NNLKVNP
+152 NNLKVNSA
-159 NLTGV
+159 LSGV

-170 KILAAA
+170 KMLAAA
-176 KDIYARGTAWNEML
+176 KDIYARGTAWNEVL

-225 VCDYSVNVAFS
+225 VCDYAVEVSFTDPGS
-236 VPDDVP
+236 VPR
-242 DGTRIVDMNNQDI
+242 GTRIVDMNNRDI

-265 GYAGKFKILYP
+265 GYAGKFKVLYP
-276 LESVQGKTGSVQ
+276 LESVEGETGSVQ
-288 LSFNTNVYKYAVF
+288 LSFRTDVYKYAVF
-301 FAICQEKDEYGEL
+301 YAICQEKDEYGEL
-314 QNYVVDTDPTTTT
+314 QNYVVDTDPTTEMD
-327 QLSAYSNYSDG
+327 LSTFSNYADQPVE
-338 TTIEYETGLR
+338 EYDTGLR

-360 SGALFEV
+360 SGARFEV
-367 IGPDGDS
+367 VGPDGDS

-383 GRIEIPLKKSGNY
+383 GRIEIPLSKSGNY
-396 TVVEREA
+396 TVIEREA

-475 IFDAIPLGAYRIQE
+475 IFDEIPLGAYRIQE

-598 GDGIKELMFFNDMKP
+598 GDGIKELLFFNDVKP
-613 GLKLIKVDSDDPS
+613 GLRLVKVDSDDPS

-644 PQEFRTDQ
+644 PQEFRTDEN
-652 SGEIDL
+652 GEIDL
-658 SMLPAGS
+658 SMLPPGS

-672 CDGYII
+672 CDGYVI

-691 DAQFVFTNHVK
+691 DAQFVFTNHIN

-717 AGVTFRIARIE
+717 AGVTFRIAKIE

-740 NGEILISDLEPGV
+740 TGEILISGLEPGV
-753 YSVRELSSVQDHI
+753 YSVRELSSVLDHI

-790 RPNLYIHKTDADT
+790 RPNLYIHKADGDT
-803 GEPIEHTVY
+803 GAPIPGTVY

-823 EVETDG
+823 EVKTDET
-829 NGVAVVENL
+829 GVAVVENL

-844 IIEKSVPE
+844 VIEKSVPE
-852 PYLLAEESQMVT
+852 PYLLAEESQLVT
-864 LLPNRD
+864 LFPNRD

-969 EGHTFRFLNRP
+969 EGHTFRFSNRP

-1058 TVYLSGKDQEVVQVY
+1058 TVYLSGEDQEVVQVY
-1073 FNNSPKGSLLIKKVS
+1073 FGNSPKGSLLIKKVS

-1109 VGDSNGYFVT
+1109 VGDSNGYFTT

-1142 AKDGFILDDTPQTA
+1142 AKDGFLLDDTPQTA
-1156 QIQAGQTVT
+1156 QIKAGQTVT

-1180 LSGNDKKTPLE
+1180 LSGDDRKTPLE

-1211 LSSNGLYWTNSEG
+1211 LSSNGLYWSNSAG

-1308 ITTDKNGRAYLALED
+1308 ITTDRNGRAYLSLED
-1323 GSYYAIEIEAN
+1323 GSYYALEVEAN

-1346 EVKDGKVTTLRV
+1346 EVKNGEVTTLRIK
-1358 TNAAASG
+1358 NEANSG

-1392 IGEFTSDDDGYVYIT
+1392 IGEFTSDDEGWVYIT

-1431 YILDKEYKT
+1431 YILDEEYKT

-1451 EWVNEAIT
+1451 EWVNTAIT
-1459 GQIQIY
+1459 GQIQIW
-1465 KYAAEANSVTGV
+1465 KKSADDNPINGF
-1477 PAGTPLQGA
+1477 PAGTPLEGA
-1486 VYEIINERSGRVVDY
+1486 VFGIYNKANALVD
-1501 ITTDA
+1501 TVESDS
-1506 RGVAASK
+1506 RGLAVSK
-1513 PLPLTRYKIREVTAP
+1513 PLPLGRYTVKEISSPQFYSVSDEEVTV
-1528 AYFQLD
+1528 Y
-1534 PTVHDVTLEYAG
+1534 LEHEG
-1546 QIIKIAAYDKP
+1546 QIVQVEYLNESVYTNVSISKSGYTQVVPGQEI
-1557 ANLKVT
+1557 
-1563 VTKTGNKQLL
+1563 
-1573 AGDSMRYDLTVA
+1573 RYTFKDIG
-1585 NNSNVPLENFYL
+1585 NNSTVPLDSFYWRDTL
-1597 HDRFPTD
+1597 PTD
-1604 CATAKTIT
+1604 AVRLDKII
-1612 TGTYNTRLNYQIT
+1612 TGTYSARLNYKVVFQ
-1625 YKTNYNDY
+1625 TNLNDTQRV
-1633 LALVEHRETAGGSA
+1633 LADNLNTQKNYTLDASPAALGLASNEYVTQVTFLFGRVPGGFKQVETPYIYCDVLSNLSHEYRFANKCDVGGMWQNQWVQA
-1647 PFVPPEHEAAGGEQP
+1647 TDRWVTIIYRGGP
-1662 VPAGGSALETGPS
+1662 VPTLPRTG
-1675 GKGRTPPEPHEAQAP
+1675 
-1690 PASPRSAGSELLVP
+1690 
-1704 AQPEQRGTAAGLE
+1704 
-1717 VPGPNFLKSQSGTS
+1717 
-1731 RDSETELPE
+1731 
-1740 VDQRDSSYIDLNHT
+1740 Y
-1754 DGIHT
+1754 
-1759 EFSLSCPSGAG
+1759 
-1770 DRMDGLGPWWRN
+1770 
-1782 LSEQE
+1782 
-1787 QLAQILEN
+1787 
-1795 CSLWVFDPE
+1795 
-1804 TAKVFENAIERLFY
+1804 
-1818 TQEYRIGKAV
+1818 
-1828 LPQANVRSRLWDLDS
+1828 
-1843 TILQSVEG
+1843 
-1851 KLRQNQRNVKN
+1851 
-1862 STAYTMA
+1862 
-1869 VIFNAI
+1869 
-1875 CESQSDLL
+1875 
-1883 LDPYLNSIGGAPAGS
+1883 
-1898 EKGGENQCF
+1898 

>member
-1 MKKRLISMLLAL
+1 MKKRLITMLLTL
-13 LAVMGLLPTA
+13 LMVMGLLPTA

-35 EVQIYNGGVEM
+35 EIDIYNGGEEL
-46 SYLSINGRIRS
+46 SYLSINGRVRTL
-57 QIYTYYN
+57 IYTYYN
-64 YDNGSGSTREIPAY
+64 YDNGSGVTREIPAY
-78 CVNPNTLGVPQTVG
+78 CVNPNITGVPQTVAP
-92 VGESIEYLADEKAS
+92 GESIEYLAEEKSS
-106 DPKVVGIVANGY
+106 DPKVIGIVASGY
-118 PTRSLAELGLENK
+118 PTRSLEELGLENK

-170 KILAAA
+170 KMLAAA
-176 KDIYARGTAWNEML
+176 KDIYARGTAWDEIL
-190 SPEVTCTPD
+190 SPQVTCTPD
-199 RDTAYEVTID
+199 RDVAYQVTID

-225 VCDYSVNVAFS
+225 VCDYEVNVSFTDPS
-236 VPDDVP
+236 MVPE
-242 DGTRIVDMNNQDI
+242 GTRIVDMNNRDI
-255 TTITTEGTGD
+255 TTITTEATGD
-265 GYAGKFKILYP
+265 GYAGKFKVLYP
-276 LESVQGKTGSVQ
+276 MESVQGKTGSVQ
-288 LSFNTNVYKYAVF
+288 LSFSTNVYQYAVF
-301 FAICQEKDEYGEL
+301 YAICQEKDIYGNL
-314 QNYVVDTDPTTTT
+314 QNYVVDTDPTTTMRI
-327 QLSAYSNYSDG
+327 SAYSNYADSN
-338 TTIEYETGLR
+338 EEPPETGLR
-348 IIKYETGTEIPI
+348 ILKYETGTEIPI
-360 SGALFEV
+360 SGCRFEV

-374 VGTFVTNGD
+374 VGVFVTDGD
-383 GRIEIPLKKSGNY
+383 GRIEIPLQKSGNY
-396 TVVEREA
+396 TVIERDA
-403 PQHYMISEEPAQNV
+403 ASHYVISEEPAQNV

-437 RIEKKSNTG
+437 RIEKRSNTG
-446 MNLPGAVITVEHIES
+446 QKLQGAVITIEHIES
-461 GQTFTATT
+461 GQTFTAETT
-469 SSAGVA
+469 SAGVA
-475 IFDAIPLGAYRIQE
+475 IFDEIPLGAYRIQE
-489 KTAPV
+489 ETAPV
-494 GWQLDDT
+494 GWKLDDT

-537 MPNVTFAV
+537 MPDVTFAV

-561 EILIA
+561 EIMLTNV
-566 DAEPGTYRAFEV
+566 EPGTYRAFEV
-578 DTGDEGHI
+578 DTGDEGYI

-598 GDGIKELMFFNDMKP
+598 GDGIKELMFFNDVKP
-613 GLKLIKVDSDDPS
+613 GLRLVKVDSDDPS

-652 SGEIDL
+652 NGEIDL

-691 DAQFVFTNHVK
+691 DAQFVFTNHIK

-717 AGVTFRIARIE
+717 AGVTFRIAKIE
-728 DGSHYLDRTTNS
+728 DGSHYLDRTTS
-740 NGEILISDLEPGV
+740 STGEILISDLEPGV
-753 YSVRELSSVQDHI
+753 YSVRELSSTPDHI

-790 RPNLYIHKTDADT
+790 RPNLYIHKNDADT
-803 GEPIEHTVY
+803 GAPIPHTVY

-823 EVETDG
+823 EVETDE

-844 IIEKSVPE
+844 VIEKSVPE
-852 PYLLAEESQMVT
+852 PYLLAEESQLVT
-864 LLPNRD
+864 LFPNRD
-870 RDVYFQNYKRPTIE
+870 RDVYFENYKRPVIE
-884 IIKENS
+884 IIKENE
-890 ITHDRI
+890 ITHDPL
-896 ENVPFQVWYASNN
+896 ENVPVQVWYASND
-909 TATGEYNDLGVFYT
+909 TETGEYNDLGVFYT

-935 LSLRDGWF
+935 ISLRDGWF
-943 RVKELEPAPGF
+943 RIEELEAPKGF
-954 ALADP
+954 SM
-959 DTQEAFIAAG
+959 TESSKQEAFVAAG
-969 EGHTFRFLNRP
+969 EGHTFRIYNRP
-980 LSAISVWKYDSET
+980 NSAICVWKYDSET

-1019 GTYRTSVNGSFTVTG
+1019 GTYRTSINGSFTVTD
-1034 CKAGTYIIEEL
+1034 CKPGTYIIEEL

-1058 TVYLSGKDQEVVQVY
+1058 TVYLSGEEQEVVQVY
-1073 FNNSPKGSLLIKKVS
+1073 FGNSPMGSLLIKKVS

-1109 VGDSNGYFVT
+1109 VGDGNGYFTT

-1128 GIDPGTTLVVKETR
+1128 GIEPGTTLVVKETR
-1142 AKDGFILDDTPQTA
+1142 AKEGFLLDDTPQTA
-1156 QIQAGQTVT
+1156 QIKAGQTVT
-1165 LEFRNQPTGQLIIHK
+1165 LEFRNQPEGNLIIHK
-1180 LSGNDKKTPLE
+1180 LSSTDKQPLE

-1199 SDGSFVDADSGQ
+1199 ADGSYLADENGH

-1224 QIILS
+1224 QIVLS
-1229 GLTGTVVVTEVES
+1229 NVTGTIVVTEVQS
-1242 IPGYTIDPN
+1242 IEGYTIDPD
-1251 TQSQTVVI
+1251 TQSQTVVV
-1259 NPNDTQELYFYNNPI
+1259 NPDDTQELWFYNDPV
-1274 GGIEIIKVNASKT
+1274 GGIEIIKVNQSKT

-1303 ALVDT
+1303 GLVDT
-1308 ITTDKNGRAYLALED
+1308 ITTDRNGRAFLSLED
-1323 GSYYAIEIEAN
+1323 GSYYAVETEAN
-1334 PDFVL
+1334 PDFIL

-1346 EVKDGKVTTLRV
+1346 EVKDGKVTTLRL
-1358 TNAAASG
+1358 TNAAKSG

-1431 YILDKEYKT
+1431 YILDEEYKT
-1440 VYVRPGRTAEI
+1440 VYVRPGHTAEI

-1465 KYAAEANSVTGV
+1465 KYASEANSITGTA
-1477 PAGTPLQGA
+1477 AGTPLQGA
-1486 VYEIINERSGRVVDY
+1486 VYEISNARTGKVVDY
-1501 ITTDA
+1501 ITTDE

-1513 PLPLTRYKIREVTAP
+1513 PLPLTRYKIVEVTAP
-1528 AYFQLD
+1528 SYWQVD

-1546 QIIKIAAYDKP
+1546 QIIKISAYDKP
-1557 ANLKVT
+1557 AELGVS
-1563 VTKTGNKQLL
+1563 VTKRGNASVL
-1573 AGDSMRYDLTVA
+1573 AGSTMRYDFTIA
-1585 NNSNVPLENFYL
+1585 NTSNVDLESFYF
-1597 HDRFPTD
+1597 HDRIPTD
-1604 CATAKTIT
+1604 IARAATLT
-1612 TGTYNTRLNYQIT
+1612 TGTYSARLNYRIL
-1625 YKTNYNDY
+1625 YKTNYSASY
-1633 LALVEHRETAGGSA
+1633 QVLASNLLTSNNYSFGLSAIPLQAGEVVTDVYFDFGK
-1647 PFVPPEHEAAGGEQP
+1647 VPVGFQSVQGPTLSVVVSGNAVNGYQMVNRSDVGGKYQ
-1662 VPAGGSALETGPS
+1662 GTWQ
-1675 GKGRTPPEPHEAQAP
+1675 TAQASWVTIIQKLWNAP
-1690 PASPRSAGSELLVP
+1690 
-1704 AQPEQRGTAAGLE
+1704 
-1717 VPGPNFLKSQSGTS
+1717 
-1731 RDSETELPE
+1731 DLPKTG
-1740 VDQRDSSYIDLNHT
+1740 Y
-1754 DGIHT
+1754 
-1759 EFSLSCPSGAG
+1759 
-1770 DRMDGLGPWWRN
+1770 
-1782 LSEQE
+1782 
-1787 QLAQILEN
+1787 
-1795 CSLWVFDPE
+1795 
-1804 TAKVFENAIERLFY
+1804 
-1818 TQEYRIGKAV
+1818 
-1828 LPQANVRSRLWDLDS
+1828 
-1843 TILQSVEG
+1843 
-1851 KLRQNQRNVKN
+1851 
-1862 STAYTMA
+1862 
-1869 VIFNAI
+1869 
-1875 CESQSDLL
+1875 
-1883 LDPYLNSIGGAPAGS
+1883 
-1898 EKGGENQCF
+1898 

>member
-30 EEALG
+30 EDALG
-35 EVQIYNGGVEM
+35 EVHIYNGEVEM

-78 CVNPNTLGVPQTVG
+78 CVNPNTVGVPQTVG

-118 PTRSLAELGLENK
+118 PTRSLTELGLENK

-144 YLLSNWDI
+144 YLISDWDI

-159 NLTGV
+159 TLTGV

-190 SPEVTCTPD
+190 SPEVSCTPD

-225 VCDYSVNVAFS
+225 VCDYAVNVSFS
-236 VPDDVP
+236 DPSLVPE
-242 DGTRIVDMNNQDI
+242 GTRIVDMNNQDI
-255 TTITTEGTGD
+255 TTITTKGTGD
-265 GYAGKFKILYP
+265 GYAGKFKVLYP
-276 LESVQGKTGSVQ
+276 LESVQGETGSVQ
-288 LSFNTNVYKYAVF
+288 LSFSTNVYKYAVF

-314 QNYVVDTDPTTTT
+314 QNYVVDTDPTTTMR
-327 QLSAYSNYSDG
+327 LSAYSNYSDG

-383 GRIEIPLKKSGNY
+383 GRIEIPLSKVGNY
-396 TVVEREA
+396 TVIERQA
-403 PQHYMISEEPAQNV
+403 PSHYIISEEPAQNV

-437 RIEKKSNTG
+437 RIEKKSDTG
-446 MNLPGAVITVEHIES
+446 MNLPGAVIKIEHIES
-461 GQTFTATT
+461 GQTWTATT
-469 SSAGVA
+469 TSAGVA
-475 IFDAIPLGAYRIQE
+475 IFDQIPLGAYRIQE
-489 KTAPV
+489 ITAPA
-494 GWQLDDT
+494 GWKLDDT

-545 YRDGEFLGN
+545 YRDGKFLGN

-561 EILIA
+561 EILLTNV
-566 DAEPGTYRAFEV
+566 EPGTYRAFEV

-644 PQEFRTDQ
+644 PQEFRTDEN
-652 SGEIDL
+652 GEIDL
-658 SMLPAGS
+658 SMLPPGS

-672 CDGYII
+672 CDGYVI

-691 DAQFVFTNHVK
+691 DAQFVFTNHIN

-717 AGVTFRIARIE
+717 AGVTFRIAKIE

-740 NGEILISDLEPGV
+740 TGEILISGLEPGV
-753 YSVRELSSVQDHI
+753 YSVRELSSVLDHI

-790 RPNLYIHKTDADT
+790 RPNLYIHKADGDT
-803 GEPIEHTVY
+803 GAPIPGTVY

-823 EVETDG
+823 EVKTDET
-829 NGVAVVENL
+829 GVAVVENL

-844 IIEKSVPE
+844 VIEKSVPE

-969 EGHTFRFLNRP
+969 EGHTFRFSNRP

-1058 TVYLSGKDQEVVQVY
+1058 TVYLSGEDQEVVQVY
-1073 FNNSPKGSLLIKKVS
+1073 FGNSPKGSLLIKKVS

-1109 VGDSNGYFVT
+1109 VGDSNGYFTT

-1142 AKDGFILDDTPQTA
+1142 AKDGFLLDDTPQTA
-1156 QIQAGQTVT
+1156 QIKAGQTVT

-1180 LSGNDKKTPLE
+1180 LSGDDRKTPLE

-1211 LSSNGLYWTNSEG
+1211 LSSNGLYWSNSAG

-1431 YILDKEYKT
+1431 YIRDEQYKT
-1440 VYVRPGRTAEI
+1440 VYVEAGKCAQI
-1451 EWVNEAIT
+1451 EWENSAVT
-1459 GQIQIY
+1459 GQIQVR
-1465 KYAAEANSVTGV
+1465 KYSADDNLVTGQR
-1477 PAGTPLQGA
+1477 AGSALEGA
-1486 VYEIINERSGRVVDY
+1486 VFEITQARSGKVVGY
-1501 ITTDA
+1501 IVTDA
-1506 RGVAASK
+1506 RGVAASD
-1513 PLPLTRYKIREVTAP
+1513 PLPLGRYFVTEVSAP
-1528 AYFQLD
+1528 KYYQLSSEKMEAEI
-1534 PTVHDVTLEYAG
+1534 EYPN
-1546 QIIKIAAYDKP
+1546 QIIKLSAYNKS
-1557 ANLKVT
+1557 ANLGVT
-1563 VTKTGNKQLL
+1563 IKKTGNREVQP
-1573 AGDSMRYDLTVA
+1573 GQVMSYDFSGIGNT
-1585 NNSNVPLENFYL
+1585 SNVALNSFFW
-1597 HDRFPTD
+1597 HDRIPTD
-1604 CATAKTIT
+1604 ATRAISVT
-1612 TGTYNTRLNYQIT
+1612 TGTYNARLYYKVTFKTNLSDYRTLASNLLTSNNYSLSLNAATLGLAQGEYVTDVRFEFGTVPSGFASVVKPTMRVQVLGTVSNGYQII
-1625 YKTNYNDY
+1625 NRADVGGQY
-1633 LALVEHRETAGGSA
+1633 LNEW
-1647 PFVPPEHEAAGGEQP
+1647 Q
-1662 VPAGGSALETGPS
+1662 
-1675 GKGRTPPEPHEAQAP
+1675 
-1690 PASPRSAGSELLVP
+1690 
-1704 AQPEQRGTAAGLE
+1704 
-1717 VPGPNFLKSQSGTS
+1717 
-1731 RDSETELPE
+1731 
-1740 VDQRDSSYIDLNHT
+1740 
-1754 DGIHT
+1754 
-1759 EFSLSCPSGAG
+1759 
-1770 DRMDGLGPWWRN
+1770 
-1782 LSEQE
+1782 
-1787 QLAQILEN
+1787 
-1795 CSLWVFDPE
+1795 
-1804 TAKVFENAIERLFY
+1804 TAKATWVTTVCRFNNNP
-1818 TQEYRIGKAV
+1818 
-1828 LPQANVRSRLWDLDS
+1828 LPK
-1843 TILQSVEG
+1843 TG
-1851 KLRQNQRNVKN
+1851 
-1862 STAYTMA
+1862 Y
-1869 VIFNAI
+1869 
-1875 CESQSDLL
+1875 
-1883 LDPYLNSIGGAPAGS
+1883 
-1898 EKGGENQCF
+1898 

>member
-1 MKKRLISMLLAL
+1 MKKRFLSILLAM
-13 LAVMGLLPTA
+13 VMAFSILPTA
-23 AFAASTP
+23 SLAAGSV

-35 EVQIYNGGVEM
+35 EIDIYNGGQEL
-46 SYLSINGRIRS
+46 SYLMINGRVRTL
-57 QIYTYYN
+57 IYTYYN
-64 YDNGSGSTREIPAY
+64 YVNAKGEIKEIPAY
-78 CVNPNTLGVPQTVG
+78 CVNPNTTGVPQTVD
-92 VGESIEYLADEKAS
+92 VGESIEYLAEEKTS
-106 DPKVVGIVANGY
+106 DPKVLGIVANGY
-118 PTRSLAELGLENK
+118 PTRSLEELGLENK

-152 NNLKVNP
+152 NNLKVNSA
-159 NLTGV
+159 LSGV

-170 KILAAA
+170 KMLAAA
-176 KDIYARGTAWNEML
+176 KDIYARGTAWNEVL

-225 VCDYSVNVAFS
+225 VCDYAVEVSFTDPGS
-236 VPDDVP
+236 VPR
-242 DGTRIVDMNNQDI
+242 GTRIVDMNNRDI

-265 GYAGKFKILYP
+265 GYAGKFKVLYP
-276 LESVQGKTGSVQ
+276 LESVEGETGSVQ
-288 LSFNTNVYKYAVF
+288 LSFRTHVYKYAVF
-301 FAICQEKDEYGEL
+301 YAICQEKDEYGEL
-314 QNYVVDTDPTTTT
+314 QNYVVDTDPTTEMD
-327 QLSAYSNYSDG
+327 LSTFSNYADQPVE
-338 TTIEYETGLR
+338 EYDTGLR

-360 SGALFEV
+360 SGARFEV
-367 IGPDGDS
+367 VGPDGDS

-383 GRIEIPLKKSGNY
+383 GRIEIPLSKSGNY
-396 TVVEREA
+396 TVIEREA

-598 GDGIKELMFFNDMKP
+598 GDGIKELLFFNDVKP
-613 GLKLIKVDSDDPS
+613 GLRLVKVDSDDPS

-644 PQEFRTDQ
+644 PQEFRTDEN
-652 SGEIDL
+652 GEIDL
-658 SMLPAGS
+658 SMLPPGS

-672 CDGYII
+672 CDGYVI

-691 DAQFVFTNHVK
+691 DAQFVFTNHIK

-717 AGVTFRIARIE
+717 AGVTFRIAKIE
-728 DGSHYLDRTTNS
+728 DGSHYLDRTTS
-740 NGEILISDLEPGV
+740 STGEILVSDLEPGV
-753 YSVRELSSVQDHI
+753 YSVRELSSVSNHI

-823 EVETDG
+823 EVETDE

-844 IIEKSVPE
+844 VIEKSVPE
-852 PYLLAEESQMVT
+852 PYLLAEDSQMVT
-864 LLPNRD
+864 LFPNRD

-1142 AKDGFILDDTPQTA
+1142 AKDGFLLDDTPQTA
-1156 QIQAGQTVT
+1156 QIKAGQTVT

-1180 LSGNDKKTPLE
+1180 LSGDDRKTPLE

-1211 LSSNGLYWTNSEG
+1211 LSSNGLYWSNSAG

-1308 ITTDKNGRAYLALED
+1308 ITTDRNGRAYLSLED
-1323 GSYYAIEIEAN
+1323 GSYYALEVEAN

-1346 EVKDGKVTTLRV
+1346 EVKNGEVTTLRIK
-1358 TNAAASG
+1358 NEANSG

-1392 IGEFTSDDDGYVYIT
+1392 IGEFTSDDEGWVYIT

-1431 YILDKEYKT
+1431 YILDEEYKT

-1451 EWVNEAIT
+1451 EWVNTAIT
-1459 GQIQIY
+1459 GQIQIW
-1465 KYAAEANSVTGV
+1465 KKSADDNPINGF
-1477 PAGTPLQGA
+1477 PAGTPLEGA
-1486 VYEIINERSGRVVDY
+1486 VFGIYNKANALVD
-1501 ITTDA
+1501 TVESDS
-1506 RGVAASK
+1506 RGLAVSK
-1513 PLPLTRYKIREVTAP
+1513 PLPLGRYTVKEISSPQFYSVSDEEVTV
-1528 AYFQLD
+1528 Y
-1534 PTVHDVTLEYAG
+1534 LEHEG
-1546 QIIKIAAYDKP
+1546 QIVQVEYLNESVYTNVSISKSGYTQVVPGQEI
-1557 ANLKVT
+1557 
-1563 VTKTGNKQLL
+1563 
-1573 AGDSMRYDLTVA
+1573 RYTFKDIG
-1585 NNSNVPLENFYL
+1585 NNSTVPLDSFYWRDTL
-1597 HDRFPTD
+1597 PTD
-1604 CATAKTIT
+1604 AVRLDKII
-1612 TGTYNTRLNYQIT
+1612 TGTYSARLNYKVVFQ
-1625 YKTNYNDY
+1625 TNLNDTQRV
-1633 LALVEHRETAGGSA
+1633 LADNLNTQKNYTLDASPAALGLASNEYVTQVTFLFGRVPGGFKQVETPYIYCDVLSSLSHEYRFANKCDVGGMWQNQWVQA
-1647 PFVPPEHEAAGGEQP
+1647 TDRWVTIIYRGGP
-1662 VPAGGSALETGPS
+1662 VPTLPRTG
-1675 GKGRTPPEPHEAQAP
+1675 
-1690 PASPRSAGSELLVP
+1690 
-1704 AQPEQRGTAAGLE
+1704 
-1717 VPGPNFLKSQSGTS
+1717 
-1731 RDSETELPE
+1731 
-1740 VDQRDSSYIDLNHT
+1740 Y
-1754 DGIHT
+1754 
-1759 EFSLSCPSGAG
+1759 
-1770 DRMDGLGPWWRN
+1770 
-1782 LSEQE
+1782 
-1787 QLAQILEN
+1787 
-1795 CSLWVFDPE
+1795 
-1804 TAKVFENAIERLFY
+1804 
-1818 TQEYRIGKAV
+1818 
-1828 LPQANVRSRLWDLDS
+1828 
-1843 TILQSVEG
+1843 
-1851 KLRQNQRNVKN
+1851 
-1862 STAYTMA
+1862 
-1869 VIFNAI
+1869 
-1875 CESQSDLL
+1875 
-1883 LDPYLNSIGGAPAGS
+1883 
-1898 EKGGENQCF
+1898 

>member
-314 QNYVVDTDPTTTT
+314 QNYVVDTDPTTTM

-823 EVETDG
+823 EVETDE

-1546 QIIKIAAYDKP
+1546 QIIKIAAYDRP

-1633 LALVEHRETAGGSA
+1633 RVLATNLLSTNNYAFDLSA
-1647 PFVPPEHEAAGGEQP
+1647 ISLMQDEVVTDVRLEFGK
-1662 VPAGGSALETGPS
+1662 VPAGFASVVKPTVTIQTSANLANGYQVVNRADAGGQYMSQWETGRAAWITLIV
-1675 GKGRTPPEPHEAQAP
+1675 K
-1690 PASPRSAGSELLVP
+1690 LN
-1704 AQPEQRGTAAGLE
+1704 QP
-1717 VPGPNFLKSQSGTS
+1717 N
-1731 RDSETELPE
+1731 LPKTG
-1740 VDQRDSSYIDLNHT
+1740 Y
-1754 DGIHT
+1754 
-1759 EFSLSCPSGAG
+1759 
-1770 DRMDGLGPWWRN
+1770 
-1782 LSEQE
+1782 
-1787 QLAQILEN
+1787 
-1795 CSLWVFDPE
+1795 
-1804 TAKVFENAIERLFY
+1804 
-1818 TQEYRIGKAV
+1818 
-1828 LPQANVRSRLWDLDS
+1828 
-1843 TILQSVEG
+1843 
-1851 KLRQNQRNVKN
+1851 
-1862 STAYTMA
+1862 
-1869 VIFNAI
+1869 
-1875 CESQSDLL
+1875 
-1883 LDPYLNSIGGAPAGS
+1883 
-1898 EKGGENQCF
+1898 

>member
-35 EVQIYNGGVEM
+35 EVQIYNGVVEM

-1374 GEGIYGVKF
+1374 GEGIYGVRF

-1633 LALVEHRETAGGSA
+1633 RVLATNLLSTNNYAFDLSA
-1647 PFVPPEHEAAGGEQP
+1647 ISLMQDEVVTDVRLEFGK
-1662 VPAGGSALETGPS
+1662 VPAGFASVVKPTVTIQTSANLANGYQVVNRADAGGQYMSQWETGRAAWITLIV
-1675 GKGRTPPEPHEAQAP
+1675 K
-1690 PASPRSAGSELLVP
+1690 LN
-1704 AQPEQRGTAAGLE
+1704 QP
-1717 VPGPNFLKSQSGTS
+1717 N
-1731 RDSETELPE
+1731 LPKTG
-1740 VDQRDSSYIDLNHT
+1740 Y
-1754 DGIHT
+1754 
-1759 EFSLSCPSGAG
+1759 
-1770 DRMDGLGPWWRN
+1770 
-1782 LSEQE
+1782 
-1787 QLAQILEN
+1787 
-1795 CSLWVFDPE
+1795 
-1804 TAKVFENAIERLFY
+1804 
-1818 TQEYRIGKAV
+1818 
-1828 LPQANVRSRLWDLDS
+1828 
-1843 TILQSVEG
+1843 
-1851 KLRQNQRNVKN
+1851 
-1862 STAYTMA
+1862 
-1869 VIFNAI
+1869 
-1875 CESQSDLL
+1875 
-1883 LDPYLNSIGGAPAGS
+1883 
-1898 EKGGENQCF
+1898 

>member
-314 QNYVVDTDPTTTT
+314 QNYVVDTDPTTTM

-598 GDGIKELMFFNDMKP
+598 GDGIKELLFFNDVKP
-613 GLKLIKVDSDDPS
+613 GLRLVKVDSDDPS

-644 PQEFRTDQ
+644 PQEFRTDEN
-652 SGEIDL
+652 GEIDL
-658 SMLPAGS
+658 SMLPPGS

-672 CDGYII
+672 CDGYVI

-691 DAQFVFTNHVK
+691 DAQFVFTNHIK

-717 AGVTFRIARIE
+717 AGVTFRIAKIE
-728 DGSHYLDRTTNS
+728 DGSHYLDRTTS
-740 NGEILISDLEPGV
+740 STGEILVSDLEPGV

-823 EVETDG
+823 EVETDE

-844 IIEKSVPE
+844 VIEKSVPE
-852 PYLLAEESQMVT
+852 PYLLAEDSQMVT
-864 LLPNRD
+864 LFPNRD

-969 EGHTFRFLNRP
+969 EGHTFRFSNRP

-1058 TVYLSGKDQEVVQVY
+1058 TVYLSGEDQEVVQVY
-1073 FNNSPKGSLLIKKVS
+1073 FGNSPKGSLLIKKVS

-1109 VGDSNGYFVT
+1109 VGDSNGYFTT

-1142 AKDGFILDDTPQTA
+1142 AKDGFLLDDTPQTA
-1156 QIQAGQTVT
+1156 QIKAGQTVT

-1180 LSGNDKKTPLE
+1180 LSGDDRKTPLE

-1211 LSSNGLYWTNSEG
+1211 LSSNGLYWSNSAG

-1308 ITTDKNGRAYLALED
+1308 ITTDRNGRAYLSLED
-1323 GSYYAIEIEAN
+1323 GSYYALEVEAN

-1346 EVKDGKVTTLRV
+1346 EVKNGEVTTLRIK
-1358 TNAAASG
+1358 NEANSG

-1392 IGEFTSDDDGYVYIT
+1392 IGEFTSDDEGWVYIT

-1431 YILDKEYKT
+1431 YILDEEYKT

-1451 EWVNEAIT
+1451 EWVNTAIT
-1459 GQIQIY
+1459 GQIQIW
-1465 KYAAEANSVTGV
+1465 KKSADDNPINGF
-1477 PAGTPLQGA
+1477 PAGTPLEGA
-1486 VYEIINERSGRVVDY
+1486 VFGIYNKANALVD
-1501 ITTDA
+1501 TVESDS
-1506 RGVAASK
+1506 RGLAVSK
-1513 PLPLTRYKIREVTAP
+1513 PLPLGRYTVKEISSPQFYSVSDEEVTV
-1528 AYFQLD
+1528 Y
-1534 PTVHDVTLEYAG
+1534 LEHEG
-1546 QIIKIAAYDKP
+1546 QIVQVEYLNESVYTNVSISKSGYTQVVPGQEI
-1557 ANLKVT
+1557 
-1563 VTKTGNKQLL
+1563 
-1573 AGDSMRYDLTVA
+1573 RYTFKDIG
-1585 NNSNVPLENFYL
+1585 NNSTVPLDSFYWRDTL
-1597 HDRFPTD
+1597 PTD
-1604 CATAKTIT
+1604 AVRLDKII
-1612 TGTYNTRLNYQIT
+1612 TGTYSARLNYKVVFQ
-1625 YKTNYNDY
+1625 TNLNDTQRV
-1633 LALVEHRETAGGSA
+1633 LADNLNTQKNYTLDASPAALGLASNEYVTQVTFLFGRVPGGFKQVETPYIYCDVLSNLSHEYRFANKCDVGGMWQNQWVQA
-1647 PFVPPEHEAAGGEQP
+1647 TDRWVTIIYRGGP
-1662 VPAGGSALETGPS
+1662 VPTLPRTG
-1675 GKGRTPPEPHEAQAP
+1675 
-1690 PASPRSAGSELLVP
+1690 
-1704 AQPEQRGTAAGLE
+1704 
-1717 VPGPNFLKSQSGTS
+1717 
-1731 RDSETELPE
+1731 
-1740 VDQRDSSYIDLNHT
+1740 Y
-1754 DGIHT
+1754 
-1759 EFSLSCPSGAG
+1759 
-1770 DRMDGLGPWWRN
+1770 
-1782 LSEQE
+1782 
-1787 QLAQILEN
+1787 
-1795 CSLWVFDPE
+1795 
-1804 TAKVFENAIERLFY
+1804 
-1818 TQEYRIGKAV
+1818 
-1828 LPQANVRSRLWDLDS
+1828 
-1843 TILQSVEG
+1843 
-1851 KLRQNQRNVKN
+1851 
-1862 STAYTMA
+1862 
-1869 VIFNAI
+1869 
-1875 CESQSDLL
+1875 
-1883 LDPYLNSIGGAPAGS
+1883 
-1898 EKGGENQCF
+1898 

>member
-823 EVETDG
+823 EVETDE

-852 PYLLAEESQMVT
+852 PYLLAEESQTVT
-864 LLPNRD
+864 LFPNRD

-1191 GVQFKITY
+1191 GVQFKITC

-1633 LALVEHRETAGGSA
+1633 RVLATNLLSTNNYAFDLSA
-1647 PFVPPEHEAAGGEQP
+1647 ISLMQDEVVTDVRLEFGK
-1662 VPAGGSALETGPS
+1662 VPAGFASVVKPTVTIQTSANLANGYQVVNRADAGGQYMSQWETGRAAWITLIV
-1675 GKGRTPPEPHEAQAP
+1675 K
-1690 PASPRSAGSELLVP
+1690 LN
-1704 AQPEQRGTAAGLE
+1704 QP
-1717 VPGPNFLKSQSGTS
+1717 N
-1731 RDSETELPE
+1731 LPKTG
-1740 VDQRDSSYIDLNHT
+1740 Y
-1754 DGIHT
+1754 
-1759 EFSLSCPSGAG
+1759 
-1770 DRMDGLGPWWRN
+1770 
-1782 LSEQE
+1782 
-1787 QLAQILEN
+1787 
-1795 CSLWVFDPE
+1795 
-1804 TAKVFENAIERLFY
+1804 
-1818 TQEYRIGKAV
+1818 
-1828 LPQANVRSRLWDLDS
+1828 
-1843 TILQSVEG
+1843 
-1851 KLRQNQRNVKN
+1851 
-1862 STAYTMA
+1862 
-1869 VIFNAI
+1869 
-1875 CESQSDLL
+1875 
-1883 LDPYLNSIGGAPAGS
+1883 
-1898 EKGGENQCF
+1898 

>member
-1 MKKRLISMLLAL
+1 
-13 LAVMGLLPTA
+13 MG
-23 AFAASTP
+23 
-30 EEALG
+30 
-35 EVQIYNGGVEM
+35 
-46 SYLSINGRIRS
+46 
-57 QIYTYYN
+57 
-64 YDNGSGSTREIPAY
+64 
-78 CVNPNTLGVPQTVG
+78 
-92 VGESIEYLADEKAS
+92 
-106 DPKVVGIVANGY
+106 
-118 PTRSLAELGLENK
+118 
-131 YQGYYA
+131 
-137 TKMALWC
+137 
-144 YLLSNWDI
+144 
-152 NNLKVNP
+152 
-159 NLTGV
+159 
-164 ELQRAQ
+164 
-170 KILAAA
+170 
-176 KDIYARGTAWNEML
+176 
-190 SPEVTCTPD
+190 
-199 RDTAYEVTID
+199 
-209 GKQYKQ
+209 
-215 QVFTF
+215 
-220 WSKTW
+220 
-225 VCDYSVNVAFS
+225 
-236 VPDDVP
+236 
-242 DGTRIVDMNNQDI
+242 
-255 TTITTEGTGD
+255 
-265 GYAGKFKILYP
+265 
-276 LESVQGKTGSVQ
+276 
-288 LSFNTNVYKYAVF
+288 
-301 FAICQEKDEYGEL
+301 
-314 QNYVVDTDPTTTT
+314 
-327 QLSAYSNYSDG
+327 
-338 TTIEYETGLR
+338 
-348 IIKYETGTEIPI
+348 
-360 SGALFEV
+360 
-367 IGPDGDS
+367 
-374 VGTFVTNGD
+374 
-383 GRIEIPLKKSGNY
+383 
-396 TVVEREA
+396 
-403 PQHYMISEEPAQNV
+403 
-417 TVVYDEVAEV
+417 
-427 TFFNDPYGTL
+427 
-437 RIEKKSNTG
+437 
-446 MNLPGAVITVEHIES
+446 
-461 GQTFTATT
+461 
-469 SSAGVA
+469 
-475 IFDAIPLGAYRIQE
+475 
-489 KTAPV
+489 
-494 GWQLDDT
+494 
-501 VYTATVVA
+501 
-509 GETTTIPIINEELPG
+509 
-524 LRIIKYDRKNMVA
+524 IIKYDRKNMVA

-561 EILIA
+561 EILLTNV
-566 DAEPGTYRAFEV
+566 EPGTYRAFEV

-598 GDGIKELMFFNDMKP
+598 GDGIKELLFFNDVKP
-613 GLKLIKVDSDDPS
+613 GLRLVKVDSDDPS

-644 PQEFRTDQ
+644 PQEFRTDEN
-652 SGEIDL
+652 GEIDL
-658 SMLPAGS
+658 SMLPPGS

-672 CDGYII
+672 CDGYVI

-691 DAQFVFTNHVK
+691 DAQFVFTNHIN

-717 AGVTFRIARIE
+717 AGVTFRIAKIE

-740 NGEILISDLEPGV
+740 TGEILISGLEPGV
-753 YSVRELSSVQDHI
+753 YSVRELSSVLDHI

-790 RPNLYIHKTDADT
+790 RPNLYIHKADGDT
-803 GEPIEHTVY
+803 GAPIPGTVY

-823 EVETDG
+823 EVKTDET
-829 NGVAVVENL
+829 GVAVVENL

-844 IIEKSVPE
+844 VIEKSVPE
-852 PYLLAEESQMVT
+852 PYLLAEESQLVT
-864 LLPNRD
+864 LFPNRD

-969 EGHTFRFLNRP
+969 EGHTFRFSNRP

-1019 GTYRTSVNGSFTVTG
+1019 GTYRTSANGSFTVTG

-1058 TVYLSGKDQEVVQVY
+1058 TVYLSGEDQEVVQVY
-1073 FNNSPKGSLLIKKVS
+1073 FGNSPKGSLLIKKVS

-1109 VGDSNGYFVT
+1109 VGDSNGYFTT

-1142 AKDGFILDDTPQTA
+1142 AKDGFLLDDTPQTA
-1156 QIQAGQTVT
+1156 QIKAGQTVT
-1165 LEFRNQPTGQLIIHK
+1165 LEFRNKPLGNLVIEKWGRTG
-1180 LSGNDKKTPLE
+1180 STTVPLK
-1191 GVQFKITY
+1191 GVKFEIKYANGQ
-1199 SDGSFVDADSGQ
+1199 FVDAAGGT
-1211 LSSNGLYWTNSEG
+1211 LSSNGIYYSDSSGKIT
-1224 QIILS
+1224 LS
-1229 GLTGTVVVTEVES
+1229 GVTGTVIVTELES
-1242 IPGYTIDPN
+1242 VPGFTIDPDS
-1251 TQSQTVVI
+1251 QSQTVTI
-1259 NPNDTQELYFYNNPI
+1259 NPNDTQTLRFYNNAV
-1274 GGIEIIKVNASKT
+1274 GGVEIIKVNASKT

-1308 ITTDKNGRAYLALED
+1308 ITTDRNGRAYLALED
-1323 GSYYAIEIEAN
+1323 GSYYAVEIEAN
-1334 PDFVL
+1334 PDFRL

-1346 EVKDGKVTTLRV
+1346 EVKNGEVTTLRIK
-1358 TNAAASG
+1358 NEANSG

-1392 IGEFTSDDDGYVYIT
+1392 IGEFTSDDNGYVYIT
-1407 ADDLPDGA
+1407 SDDLPDGA

-1431 YILDKEYKT
+1431 YILDEEYKT

-1465 KYAAEANSVTGV
+1465 KYASEANPVTGD

-1486 VYEIINERSGRVVDY
+1486 IYEIIHERSGRVVDY

-1546 QIIKIAAYDKP
+1546 QIIKIAVYDKP

-1585 NNSNVPLENFYL
+1585 NNSNVALENFYL
-1597 HDRFPTD
+1597 HDQFPTD
-1604 CATAKTIT
+1604 CSTAKTIT

-1633 LALVEHRETAGGSA
+1633 RVLATNLLSTNNYAFDLSA
-1647 PFVPPEHEAAGGEQP
+1647 VQLMQGEVVTDVRLEFGK
-1662 VPAGGSALETGPS
+1662 VPAGFASVVKPTVTVQASASLANGYQVVNRVDAGGQYMSQWETG
-1675 GKGRTPPEPHEAQAP
+1675 RAAWITLIVRLNEP
-1690 PASPRSAGSELLVP
+1690 
-1704 AQPEQRGTAAGLE
+1704 T
-1717 VPGPNFLKSQSGTS
+1717 
-1731 RDSETELPE
+1731 LPKTG
-1740 VDQRDSSYIDLNHT
+1740 Y
-1754 DGIHT
+1754 
-1759 EFSLSCPSGAG
+1759 
-1770 DRMDGLGPWWRN
+1770 
-1782 LSEQE
+1782 
-1787 QLAQILEN
+1787 
-1795 CSLWVFDPE
+1795 
-1804 TAKVFENAIERLFY
+1804 
-1818 TQEYRIGKAV
+1818 
-1828 LPQANVRSRLWDLDS
+1828 
-1843 TILQSVEG
+1843 
-1851 KLRQNQRNVKN
+1851 
-1862 STAYTMA
+1862 
-1869 VIFNAI
+1869 
-1875 CESQSDLL
+1875 
-1883 LDPYLNSIGGAPAGS
+1883 
-1898 EKGGENQCF
+1898 

>member
-314 QNYVVDTDPTTTT
+314 QNYVVDTDPTTTM

-374 VGTFVTNGD
+374 IGTFVTNGD
-383 GRIEIPLKKSGNY
+383 GRIEIPLSKVGNY
-396 TVVEREA
+396 TVIERQA
-403 PQHYMISEEPAQNV
+403 PSHYIISEEPAQNV

-1633 LALVEHRETAGGSA
+1633 RVLATNLLSTNNYAFDLSA
-1647 PFVPPEHEAAGGEQP
+1647 ISLMQDEVVTDVRLEFGK
-1662 VPAGGSALETGPS
+1662 VPAGFASVVKPTVTIQTSANLANGYQVVNRADAGGQYMSQWETGRAAWITLIV
-1675 GKGRTPPEPHEAQAP
+1675 K
-1690 PASPRSAGSELLVP
+1690 LN
-1704 AQPEQRGTAAGLE
+1704 QP
-1717 VPGPNFLKSQSGTS
+1717 N
-1731 RDSETELPE
+1731 LPKTG
-1740 VDQRDSSYIDLNHT
+1740 Y
-1754 DGIHT
+1754 
-1759 EFSLSCPSGAG
+1759 
-1770 DRMDGLGPWWRN
+1770 
-1782 LSEQE
+1782 
-1787 QLAQILEN
+1787 
-1795 CSLWVFDPE
+1795 
-1804 TAKVFENAIERLFY
+1804 
-1818 TQEYRIGKAV
+1818 
-1828 LPQANVRSRLWDLDS
+1828 
-1843 TILQSVEG
+1843 
-1851 KLRQNQRNVKN
+1851 
-1862 STAYTMA
+1862 
-1869 VIFNAI
+1869 
-1875 CESQSDLL
+1875 
-1883 LDPYLNSIGGAPAGS
+1883 
-1898 EKGGENQCF
+1898 

>member
-215 QVFTF
+215 QVYTI

-225 VCDYSVNVAFS
+225 VCDYAVNVSFS
-236 VPDDVP
+236 DPSLVPE
-242 DGTRIVDMNNQDI
+242 GTRIVDMNNQDI

-265 GYAGKFKILYP
+265 GYAGKFKVLYP
-276 LESVQGKTGSVQ
+276 LESVQGETGSVQ
-288 LSFNTNVYKYAVF
+288 LSFSTNVYKYAVF
-301 FAICQEKDEYGEL
+301 YAICQEKDQYGEL
-314 QNYVVDTDPTTTT
+314 QNYVVDTDPTVTMR
-327 QLSAYSNYSDG
+327 LSAYSNYSDD

-374 VGTFVTNGD
+374 IGTFATNGD

-475 IFDAIPLGAYRIQE
+475 IFDEIPLGAYRIQE

-598 GDGIKELMFFNDMKP
+598 GDGIKELLFFNDVKP
-613 GLKLIKVDSDDPS
+613 GLRLVKVDSDDPS

-644 PQEFRTDQ
+644 PQEFRTDEN
-652 SGEIDL
+652 GEIDL
-658 SMLPAGS
+658 SMLPPGS

-672 CDGYII
+672 CDGYVI

-691 DAQFVFTNHVK
+691 DAQFVFTNHIK

-717 AGVTFRIARIE
+717 AGVTFRIAKIE
-728 DGSHYLDRTTNS
+728 DGSHYLDRTTS
-740 NGEILISDLEPGV
+740 STGEILISDLEPGV
-753 YSVRELSSVQDHI
+753 YSVRELSSVSNHI

-823 EVETDG
+823 EVETDE

-852 PYLLAEESQMVT
+852 PYLLAEESQTVT
-864 LLPNRD
+864 LFPNRD

-890 ITHDRI
+890 ITHDPI

-909 TATGEYNDLGVFYT
+909 TSTGEYNDLGVFYT
-923 DEEGRIVLSDPD
+923 DAEGRIVLSDPE

-969 EGHTFRFLNRP
+969 EGHTFRFSNRP

-1019 GTYRTSVNGSFTVTG
+1019 GTYRTSANGSFTVTG

-1058 TVYLSGKDQEVVQVY
+1058 TVYLSGENQEVVQVY
-1073 FNNSPKGSLLIKKVS
+1073 FGNSPKGSLLIKKVS

-1142 AKDGFILDDTPQTA
+1142 AKDGFLLDDTPQTA
-1156 QIQAGQTVT
+1156 QIKAGQTVT

-1180 LSGNDKKTPLE
+1180 LSGDDRKTPLE

-1211 LSSNGLYWTNSEG
+1211 LSSNGLYWSNSAG

-1287 SERIPD
+1287 SERIPN

-1308 ITTDKNGRAYLALED
+1308 ITTDRNGRAYLSLED
-1323 GSYYAIEIEAN
+1323 GSYYALEVEAN

-1346 EVKDGKVTTLRV
+1346 EVKNGEVTTLRIK
-1358 TNAAASG
+1358 NEANSG

-1392 IGEFTSDDDGYVYIT
+1392 IGEFTSDDEGWVYIT

-1431 YILDKEYKT
+1431 YILDEEYKT

-1451 EWVNEAIT
+1451 EWVNTAIT
-1459 GQIQIY
+1459 GQIQIW
-1465 KYAAEANSVTGV
+1465 KKSADDNPINGF
-1477 PAGTPLQGA
+1477 PAGTPLEGA
-1486 VYEIINERSGRVVDY
+1486 VFGIYNKANALVD
-1501 ITTDA
+1501 TVESDS
-1506 RGVAASK
+1506 RGLAVSK
-1513 PLPLTRYKIREVTAP
+1513 PLPLGRYTVKEISSPQFYSVSDEEVTV
-1528 AYFQLD
+1528 Y
-1534 PTVHDVTLEYAG
+1534 LEHEG
-1546 QIIKIAAYDKP
+1546 QIVQVEYLNESVYTNVSISKSGYTQVVPGQEI
-1557 ANLKVT
+1557 
-1563 VTKTGNKQLL
+1563 
-1573 AGDSMRYDLTVA
+1573 RYTFKDIG
-1585 NNSNVPLENFYL
+1585 NNSTVPLDSFYWRDTL
-1597 HDRFPTD
+1597 PTD
-1604 CATAKTIT
+1604 AVRLDKII
-1612 TGTYNTRLNYQIT
+1612 TGTYSARLNYKVVFQ
-1625 YKTNYNDY
+1625 TNLNDTQRV
-1633 LALVEHRETAGGSA
+1633 LADNLNTQKNYTLDASPAALGLASNEYVTQVTFLFGRVPGGFKQVETPYIYCDVLSSLSHEYRFANKCDVGGMWQNQWVQA
-1647 PFVPPEHEAAGGEQP
+1647 TDRWVTIIYRGGP
-1662 VPAGGSALETGPS
+1662 VPTLPRTG
-1675 GKGRTPPEPHEAQAP
+1675 
-1690 PASPRSAGSELLVP
+1690 
-1704 AQPEQRGTAAGLE
+1704 
-1717 VPGPNFLKSQSGTS
+1717 
-1731 RDSETELPE
+1731 
-1740 VDQRDSSYIDLNHT
+1740 Y
-1754 DGIHT
+1754 
-1759 EFSLSCPSGAG
+1759 
-1770 DRMDGLGPWWRN
+1770 
-1782 LSEQE
+1782 
-1787 QLAQILEN
+1787 
-1795 CSLWVFDPE
+1795 
-1804 TAKVFENAIERLFY
+1804 
-1818 TQEYRIGKAV
+1818 
-1828 LPQANVRSRLWDLDS
+1828 
-1843 TILQSVEG
+1843 
-1851 KLRQNQRNVKN
+1851 
-1862 STAYTMA
+1862 
-1869 VIFNAI
+1869 
-1875 CESQSDLL
+1875 
-1883 LDPYLNSIGGAPAGS
+1883 
-1898 EKGGENQCF
+1898 

>member
-360 SGALFEV
+360 SWALFEV

-1633 LALVEHRETAGGSA
+1633 RVLATNLLSTNNYAFDLSA
-1647 PFVPPEHEAAGGEQP
+1647 ISLMQDEVVTDVRLEFGK
-1662 VPAGGSALETGPS
+1662 VPAGFASVVKPTVTIQTSANLANGYQVVNRADAGGQYMSQWETGRAAWITLIV
-1675 GKGRTPPEPHEAQAP
+1675 K
-1690 PASPRSAGSELLVP
+1690 LN
-1704 AQPEQRGTAAGLE
+1704 QP
-1717 VPGPNFLKSQSGTS
+1717 N
-1731 RDSETELPE
+1731 LPKTG
-1740 VDQRDSSYIDLNHT
+1740 Y
-1754 DGIHT
+1754 
-1759 EFSLSCPSGAG
+1759 
-1770 DRMDGLGPWWRN
+1770 
-1782 LSEQE
+1782 
-1787 QLAQILEN
+1787 
-1795 CSLWVFDPE
+1795 
-1804 TAKVFENAIERLFY
+1804 
-1818 TQEYRIGKAV
+1818 
-1828 LPQANVRSRLWDLDS
+1828 
-1843 TILQSVEG
+1843 
-1851 KLRQNQRNVKN
+1851 
-1862 STAYTMA
+1862 
-1869 VIFNAI
+1869 
-1875 CESQSDLL
+1875 
-1883 LDPYLNSIGGAPAGS
+1883 
-1898 EKGGENQCF
+1898 

>member
-1 MKKRLISMLLAL
+1 M
-13 LAVMGLLPTA
+13 
-23 AFAASTP
+23 
-30 EEALG
+30 
-35 EVQIYNGGVEM
+35 
-46 SYLSINGRIRS
+46 
-57 QIYTYYN
+57 
-64 YDNGSGSTREIPAY
+64 
-78 CVNPNTLGVPQTVG
+78 
-92 VGESIEYLADEKAS
+92 
-106 DPKVVGIVANGY
+106 
-118 PTRSLAELGLENK
+118 
-131 YQGYYA
+131 
-137 TKMALWC
+137 
-144 YLLSNWDI
+144 
-152 NNLKVNP
+152 
-159 NLTGV
+159 
-164 ELQRAQ
+164 
-170 KILAAA
+170 
-176 KDIYARGTAWNEML
+176 
-190 SPEVTCTPD
+190 
-199 RDTAYEVTID
+199 
-209 GKQYKQ
+209 
-215 QVFTF
+215 
-220 WSKTW
+220 
-225 VCDYSVNVAFS
+225 
-236 VPDDVP
+236 
-242 DGTRIVDMNNQDI
+242 
-255 TTITTEGTGD
+255 
-265 GYAGKFKILYP
+265 
-276 LESVQGKTGSVQ
+276 
-288 LSFNTNVYKYAVF
+288 
-301 FAICQEKDEYGEL
+301 
-314 QNYVVDTDPTTTT
+314 
-327 QLSAYSNYSDG
+327 
-338 TTIEYETGLR
+338 
-348 IIKYETGTEIPI
+348 
-360 SGALFEV
+360 
-367 IGPDGDS
+367 
-374 VGTFVTNGD
+374 TNGD

-1633 LALVEHRETAGGSA
+1633 RVLATNLLSTNNYAFDLSA
-1647 PFVPPEHEAAGGEQP
+1647 ISLMQDEVVTDVRLEFGK
-1662 VPAGGSALETGPS
+1662 VPAGFASVVKPTVTIQTSANLANGYQVVNRADAGGQYMSQWETGRAAWITLIV
-1675 GKGRTPPEPHEAQAP
+1675 K
-1690 PASPRSAGSELLVP
+1690 LN
-1704 AQPEQRGTAAGLE
+1704 QP
-1717 VPGPNFLKSQSGTS
+1717 N
-1731 RDSETELPE
+1731 LPKTG
-1740 VDQRDSSYIDLNHT
+1740 Y
-1754 DGIHT
+1754 
-1759 EFSLSCPSGAG
+1759 
-1770 DRMDGLGPWWRN
+1770 
-1782 LSEQE
+1782 
-1787 QLAQILEN
+1787 
-1795 CSLWVFDPE
+1795 
-1804 TAKVFENAIERLFY
+1804 
-1818 TQEYRIGKAV
+1818 
-1828 LPQANVRSRLWDLDS
+1828 
-1843 TILQSVEG
+1843 
-1851 KLRQNQRNVKN
+1851 
-1862 STAYTMA
+1862 
-1869 VIFNAI
+1869 
-1875 CESQSDLL
+1875 
-1883 LDPYLNSIGGAPAGS
+1883 
-1898 EKGGENQCF
+1898 

>member
-1 MKKRLISMLLAL
+1 M
-13 LAVMGLLPTA
+13 
-23 AFAASTP
+23 
-30 EEALG
+30 
-35 EVQIYNGGVEM
+35 
-46 SYLSINGRIRS
+46 
-57 QIYTYYN
+57 
-64 YDNGSGSTREIPAY
+64 
-78 CVNPNTLGVPQTVG
+78 
-92 VGESIEYLADEKAS
+92 
-106 DPKVVGIVANGY
+106 
-118 PTRSLAELGLENK
+118 
-131 YQGYYA
+131 
-137 TKMALWC
+137 
-144 YLLSNWDI
+144 
-152 NNLKVNP
+152 
-159 NLTGV
+159 
-164 ELQRAQ
+164 
-170 KILAAA
+170 
-176 KDIYARGTAWNEML
+176 
-190 SPEVTCTPD
+190 
-199 RDTAYEVTID
+199 
-209 GKQYKQ
+209 
-215 QVFTF
+215 
-220 WSKTW
+220 
-225 VCDYSVNVAFS
+225 
-236 VPDDVP
+236 
-242 DGTRIVDMNNQDI
+242 
-255 TTITTEGTGD
+255 
-265 GYAGKFKILYP
+265 
-276 LESVQGKTGSVQ
+276 
-288 LSFNTNVYKYAVF
+288 
-301 FAICQEKDEYGEL
+301 
-314 QNYVVDTDPTTTT
+314 
-327 QLSAYSNYSDG
+327 
-338 TTIEYETGLR
+338 
-348 IIKYETGTEIPI
+348 
-360 SGALFEV
+360 
-367 IGPDGDS
+367 
-374 VGTFVTNGD
+374 
-383 GRIEIPLKKSGNY
+383 
-396 TVVEREA
+396 
-403 PQHYMISEEPAQNV
+403 
-417 TVVYDEVAEV
+417 
-427 TFFNDPYGTL
+427 
-437 RIEKKSNTG
+437 
-446 MNLPGAVITVEHIES
+446 
-461 GQTFTATT
+461 
-469 SSAGVA
+469 
-475 IFDAIPLGAYRIQE
+475 
-489 KTAPV
+489 

-598 GDGIKELMFFNDMKP
+598 GDGIKELLFFNDVKP
-613 GLKLIKVDSDDPS
+613 GLRLVKVDSDDPS

-644 PQEFRTDQ
+644 PQEFRTDEN
-652 SGEIDL
+652 GEIDL
-658 SMLPAGS
+658 SMLPPGS

-672 CDGYII
+672 CDGYVI

-691 DAQFVFTNHVK
+691 DAQFVFTNHIK

-717 AGVTFRIARIE
+717 AGVTFRIAKIE
-728 DGSHYLDRTTNS
+728 DGSHYLDRTTS
-740 NGEILISDLEPGV
+740 STGEILVSDLEPGV

-823 EVETDG
+823 EVETDE

-844 IIEKSVPE
+844 VIEKSVPE
-852 PYLLAEESQMVT
+852 PYLLAEDSQMVT
-864 LLPNRD
+864 LFPNRD

-969 EGHTFRFLNRP
+969 EGHTFRFSNRP

-1050 HVIDTPPQ
+1050 HGIDTPPQ
-1058 TVYLSGKDQEVVQVY
+1058 TVYLSGEDQEVVQVY

-1109 VGDSNGYFVT
+1109 VGDSNGYFTT

-1142 AKDGFILDDTPQTA
+1142 AKDGFLLDDTPQTA
-1156 QIQAGQTVT
+1156 QIKAGQTVT

-1180 LSGNDKKTPLE
+1180 LSGDDRKTPLE

-1211 LSSNGLYWTNSEG
+1211 LSSNGLYWSNSAG

-1308 ITTDKNGRAYLALED
+1308 ITTDRNGRAYLSLED
-1323 GSYYAIEIEAN
+1323 GSYYALEVEAN

-1346 EVKDGKVTTLRV
+1346 EVKNGEVTTLRIK
-1358 TNAAASG
+1358 NEANSG

-1392 IGEFTSDDDGYVYIT
+1392 IGEFTSDDEGWVYIT

-1431 YILDKEYKT
+1431 YILDEEYKT

-1451 EWVNEAIT
+1451 EWVNTAIT
-1459 GQIQIY
+1459 GQIQIW
-1465 KYAAEANSVTGV
+1465 KKSADDNPINGF
-1477 PAGTPLQGA
+1477 PAGTPLEGA
-1486 VYEIINERSGRVVDY
+1486 VFGIYNKANALVD
-1501 ITTDA
+1501 TVESDS
-1506 RGVAASK
+1506 RGLAVSK
-1513 PLPLTRYKIREVTAP
+1513 PLPLGRYTVKEISSPQFYSVSDEEVTV
-1528 AYFQLD
+1528 Y
-1534 PTVHDVTLEYAG
+1534 LEHEG
-1546 QIIKIAAYDKP
+1546 QIVQVEYLNESVYTNVSISKSGYTQVVPGQEI
-1557 ANLKVT
+1557 
-1563 VTKTGNKQLL
+1563 
-1573 AGDSMRYDLTVA
+1573 RYTFKDIG
-1585 NNSNVPLENFYL
+1585 NNSTVPLDSFYWRDTL
-1597 HDRFPTD
+1597 PTD
-1604 CATAKTIT
+1604 AVRLDKII
-1612 TGTYNTRLNYQIT
+1612 TGTYSARLNYKVVFQ
-1625 YKTNYNDY
+1625 TNLNDTQRV
-1633 LALVEHRETAGGSA
+1633 LADNLNTQKNYTLDASPAALGLASNEYVTQVTFLFGRVPGGFKQVETPYIYCDVLSNLSHEYRFANKCDVGGMWQNQWVQA
-1647 PFVPPEHEAAGGEQP
+1647 TDRWVTIIYRGGP
-1662 VPAGGSALETGPS
+1662 VPTLPRTG
-1675 GKGRTPPEPHEAQAP
+1675 
-1690 PASPRSAGSELLVP
+1690 
-1704 AQPEQRGTAAGLE
+1704 
-1717 VPGPNFLKSQSGTS
+1717 
-1731 RDSETELPE
+1731 
-1740 VDQRDSSYIDLNHT
+1740 Y
-1754 DGIHT
+1754 
-1759 EFSLSCPSGAG
+1759 
-1770 DRMDGLGPWWRN
+1770 
-1782 LSEQE
+1782 
-1787 QLAQILEN
+1787 
-1795 CSLWVFDPE
+1795 
-1804 TAKVFENAIERLFY
+1804 
-1818 TQEYRIGKAV
+1818 
-1828 LPQANVRSRLWDLDS
+1828 
-1843 TILQSVEG
+1843 
-1851 KLRQNQRNVKN
+1851 
-1862 STAYTMA
+1862 
-1869 VIFNAI
+1869 
-1875 CESQSDLL
+1875 
-1883 LDPYLNSIGGAPAGS
+1883 
-1898 EKGGENQCF
+1898 